1 MRTKIGT
8 RLLSLFLTAICVIG
22 LIPTSAFAAS
32 SENMP
37 SEITLKKSDY
47 FLDTDGSKTYN
58 SPSFDKPLYLHII
71 NMNVGGKTKVGF
83 CAEHGKQLG
92 NTLIGKKWGNPE
104 PVTNSFI
111 KMMIGYYYCMTD
123 AKYMTDAYKAKFGS
137 QLWTDQNMIRYHNA
151 WIQALCWRALGQG
164 AAIPSDA
171 EGQRVAIAKE
181 LMYIANAKN
190 GTSYSDIYTDKY
202 GTTTFYEKGCKVIDN
217 PDCWP
222 DVDVTL
228 YHYIGGNATSPDGKK
243 HYTNDNTQAIMVA
256 TPRGE
261 PTIDD
266 YQIVVKK
273 VDSSNPTKGLP
284 GATFSLTMV
293 GSDDPSF
300 PMTGV
305 TGQDGT
311 YTFKPLK
318 AGTYQ
323 VTETEAPEGYQIDN
337 PGPYTVT
344 LPMNGQKTVTVTA
357 TDTPITTSSGSIRKV
372 DKDIPTMGLAGATI
386 RITGIDNNFKYEGQT
401 VAGGALT
408 DVPWDTMPVG
418 SYIAEEIGAPEGYIL
433 PSPHEKKEFYWD
445 KKSDVTLVF
454 ENDSK
459 VKVQLLKKDESNNP
473 LPGCLFTVI
482 KNGQTLFSA
491 VTDAAGTIT
500 VPNVTEGTYW
510 FVEKDAP
517 EGYVVNSEP
526 VTAYVSAADIQ
537 GNKTVTVE
545 ATNHRKPGLEIVKI
559 DSVTKEPVANCTF
572 DIRSID
578 GTYHET
584 LTTDGAGR
592 IFLENMTPGSYEVK
606 ETAVPKG
613 YNLNPE
619 KQTVELTAGGT
630 FTLTFENVPK
640 TDFTLFKHDSNN
652 HPIAGVTFEISKKG
666 GQSLG
671 HFTTDGQGKLTVP
684 NLEPGIYVAVETD
697 CPDDYILDKTPHE
710 FQVNAGKTEVG
721 IDVVNL
727 KKPEITVKKVDSIVG
742 GGVEGAKFEIFYA
755 GTGGTGSPAGTY
767 ESLGTKYTDANGI
780 IHLDHLKE
788 GWYRFTEVEA
798 PEGYQLDE
806 PSTQEIYLKGD
817 DNAELTFKDTPLSAI
832 IVMKKDGVNG
842 KALPGATF
850 QLRYLDGTSG
860 TGGTVIGEKV
870 TDQNGVCSWTGLK
883 AGTYIVEEVKPAPG
897 YNIVEGP
904 KTVYISGKAQDVI
917 TVSFDNSPDGTLLI
931 KKVDAKNP
939 TKVLAGAKFRVQ
951 YTNGTLLGNDNGIFT
966 TDENGQITIAGL
978 EPEKTI
984 IVTEVEAPAGYIIDG
999 QAQTIDIKSGKVVSI
1014 TFKNAPKGELVIEKT
1029 DAATG
1034 KLLPGAEFIIRKSD
1048 GTEVGADGN
1057 IHNNLTIES
1066 GTLSSDSHFVTG
1078 GDGRI
1083 IIKGLTPGN
1092 YTITEVKAPD
1102 GYLIGKNASRT
1113 IQITAGDTQTITFAN
1128 PSTCSLLI
1136 KKVCS
1141 INTDKM
1147 LEGAVFDVRYA
1158 DGSVVGDSNGV
1169 YETGADGT
1177 ILITGLEANK
1187 AIIVTETK
1195 APNGFAI
1202 DTKPQTVTTI
1212 AGKVVQLTFAN
1223 APYGKLVIEKRDAET
1238 NNLLPGAEF
1247 RVTTA
1252 AGCEVGQNGV
1262 IGDTTLT
1269 SNGIFR
1275 TDADG
1280 KITIS
1285 NLRPGNYIITE
1296 IKAPDGYLIDDPTR
1310 NVTVTAGD
1318 TQTIVFKNHS
1328 TCSLL
1333 IKKVCTENPDKM
1345 LEGAV
1350 FDVRYADGTVVGD
1363 SNGVFTT
1370 GADGTILITGLEAN
1384 KAIVVTETKAPDGFA
1399 IDTTP
1404 QTITTQAGKVVQL
1417 TFANAPYGK
1426 IIIEKRDSKTNE
1438 LLPGAEFRVTTAA
1451 GCEVGQNGVIGDTNL
1466 TSNGIFTTGA
1476 DGKITITNVRPGS
1489 YVITEIKAPDGYLI
1503 DDPTRTITVTSG
1515 DTQTIVFKDTKPG
1528 GLIIEKRDSVTKE
1541 PLAGAT
1547 FKVTTS
1553 DGRFVAQDGGA
1564 TSTNGLYTTDAN
1576 GQIHIVDLD
1585 PDTYVV
1591 TEVTA
1596 PDGYLMDAPSQ
1607 TVKIEKND
1615 TQTLTFYDTPLGG
1628 LTIVK
1633 VDSES
1638 GKRLEGAKIEV
1649 AKLNGEIVG
1658 TYVTDKLGVIQ
1669 LPDLDD
1675 GWYQLTEI
1683 KAPKGYLLDSTPQ
1696 KVEVKK
1702 GETKTFEFE
1711 NTASASMLIHKIDSV
1726 TKKGIQGVKFVVY
1739 DSSMTPIGEY
1749 ESDDQG
1755 YVHLNKTLEDGKYYV
1770 REIVAAEGYI
1780 LDNKV
1785 KSFTVLAGDT
1795 AMIEWENTSELG
1807 QIQVIKTSEGYSSVN
1822 GLPAGTP
1829 LSGAIFAVYDKQN
1842 NVVDKF
1848 QTNENGIGSS
1858 KKLPLGIYTV
1868 KEVQAPANYGL
1879 NPTVFTADIEFAGQV
1894 VKLNVTD
1901 PVITAGVSIKKTGYA
1916 QTMNNN
1922 VMRWTVSGVRN
1933 DSTTSLQSFYWRDT
1947 LPTDAV
1953 RLTRLVTGTYSTTQT
1968 YKVTFTTNLNS
1979 QWRTA
1984 YDNLS
1989 TAKNYTLDMSSAAL
2003 GLASNE
2009 YVTQFMLSFGIVP
2022 AGFHQLTNAT
2032 VDAQTLYALTNGYK
2046 FTNKADVGGL
2056 LGGNWVQ
2063 SIARWTTSVY
2073 SHYVPAKPAAPKSPK
2088 LPRTGY

>member
-22 LIPTSAFAAS
+22 LIPTSAFAAPS
-32 SENMP
+32 GSMP
-37 SEITLKKSDY
+37 SEITLQKSDY

-58 SPSFDKPLYLHII
+58 SPSFGEPLYLHII
-71 NMNVGGKTKVGF
+71 NMNVGGETKVGF

-123 AKYMTDAYKAKFGS
+123 AKYQTDAYKEKWGGE
-137 QLWTDQNMIRYHNA
+137 LWTDQNLIRYHNA

-171 EGQRVAIAKE
+171 EGQKVAIAKE

-202 GTTTFYEKGCKVIDN
+202 GTTTFYQKGEKVLDN
-217 PDCWP
+217 TDCWP

-228 YHYIGGNATSPDGKK
+228 YRYIGGNATSPDGKK
-243 HYTNDNTQAIMVA
+243 HYTNDNTQAVMVA
-256 TPRGE
+256 TPKP
-261 PTIDD
+261 PTAED

-273 VDSSNPTKGLP
+273 VDSSNPTKGLA
-284 GATFSLTMV
+284 GAAFSLEMV
-293 GSDDPSF
+293 GSDDPMF

-311 YTFKPLK
+311 YTFKKLK

-323 VTETEAPEGYQIDN
+323 VTETKAPDGYQIDN

-344 LPMNGQKTVTVTA
+344 LPTNGQKTVTVTA
-357 TDTPITTSSGSIRKV
+357 LDTPITLASGSIRKV
-372 DKDIPTMGLAGATI
+372 DKDRPTMGLAGATI
-386 RITGIDNNFKYEGQT
+386 RITGIDNNFTYEGQT
-401 VAGGALT
+401 VEGGALT

-418 SYIAEEIGAPEGYIL
+418 SYVAEEIGAPEGYIL

-445 KKSDVTLVF
+445 KKNEVKLVF

-559 DSVTKEPVANCTF
+559 DSVTKKPVANCTF

-578 GTYHET
+578 GTYHEA

-710 FQVNAGKTEVG
+710 FQVNAGVTNVG

-798 PEGYQLDE
+798 PAGYQLDE

-850 QLRYLDGTSG
+850 QLRYLGGTSG
-860 TGGTVIGEKV
+860 TGGTAIGEKV

-931 KKVDAKNP
+931 KKVDAKHP

-978 EPEKTI
+978 EPKKTI
-984 IVTEVEAPAGYIIDG
+984 IVTEIEAPAGYIIDG

-1057 IHNNLTIES
+1057 IHNDLTIES

-1083 IIKGLTPGN
+1083 IIKGLTPGH

-1128 PSTCSLLI
+1128 P
-1136 KKVCS
+1136 
-1141 INTDKM
+1141 
-1147 LEGAVFDVRYA
+1147 
-1158 DGSVVGDSNGV
+1158 
-1169 YETGADGT
+1169 
-1177 ILITGLEANK
+1177 
-1187 AIIVTETK
+1187 
-1195 APNGFAI
+1195 
-1202 DTKPQTVTTI
+1202 
-1212 AGKVVQLTFAN
+1212 
-1223 APYGKLVIEKRDAET
+1223 
-1238 NNLLPGAEF
+1238 
-1247 RVTTA
+1247 
-1252 AGCEVGQNGV
+1252 
-1262 IGDTTLT
+1262 
-1269 SNGIFR
+1269 
-1275 TDADG
+1275 
-1280 KITIS
+1280 
-1285 NLRPGNYIITE
+1285 
-1296 IKAPDGYLIDDPTR
+1296 
-1310 NVTVTAGD
+1310 
-1318 TQTIVFKNHS
+1318 S

-1476 DGKITITNVRPGS
+1476 DGKITITNVRPGN
-1489 YVITEIKAPDGYLI
+1489 YIITEIKAPDGYLI

-1649 AKLNGEIVG
+1649 AKMNGEIVG

-1726 TKKGIQGVKFVVY
+1726 TRKGIQGVKFVVY

>member
-850 QLRYLDGTSG
+850 QLRYLGGTSG

-1136 KKVCS
+1136 KKVC
-1141 INTDKM
+1141 
-1147 LEGAVFDVRYA
+1147 
-1158 DGSVVGDSNGV
+1158 
-1169 YETGADGT
+1169 
-1177 ILITGLEANK
+1177 
-1187 AIIVTETK
+1187 
-1195 APNGFAI
+1195 
-1202 DTKPQTVTTI
+1202 
-1212 AGKVVQLTFAN
+1212 
-1223 APYGKLVIEKRDAET
+1223 
-1238 NNLLPGAEF
+1238 
-1247 RVTTA
+1247 
-1252 AGCEVGQNGV
+1252 
-1262 IGDTTLT
+1262 
-1269 SNGIFR
+1269 
-1275 TDADG
+1275 
-1280 KITIS
+1280 
-1285 NLRPGNYIITE
+1285 
-1296 IKAPDGYLIDDPTR
+1296 
-1310 NVTVTAGD
+1310 
-1318 TQTIVFKNHS
+1318 
-1328 TCSLL
+1328 
-1333 IKKVCTENPDKM
+1333 TENPDKM

-1451 GCEVGQNGVIGDTNL
+1451 GCEVGQNGVIGDTKL

-1489 YVITEIKAPDGYLI
+1489 YIITEIKAPDGYLI

-1922 VMRWTVSGVRN
+1922 IMRWTVSGVRN

-1953 RLTRLVTGTYSTTQT
+1953 RLTRLVTGTYSTMQT

-2063 SIARWTTSVY
+2063 SIARWTTSIY
-2073 SHYVPAKPAAPKSPK
+2073 SHYVPAKPAAPKSPT

>member
-1 MRTKIGT
+1 MRQKIGT

-22 LIPTSAFAAS
+22 LIPTSAFAAPS
-32 SENMP
+32 GSMP
-37 SEITLKKSDY
+37 SEITLQKSDY

-58 SPSFDKPLYLHII
+58 SPSFGEPLYLHII

-123 AKYMTDAYKAKFGS
+123 AKYQTDAYKEKWGGE
-137 QLWTDQNMIRYHNA
+137 LWTDQNLIRYHNA

-171 EGQRVAIAKE
+171 EGQKAAIAKE

-202 GTTTFYEKGCKVIDN
+202 GTTTFYQKGEKVLDN
-217 PDCWP
+217 TDCWP

-256 TPRGE
+256 TPSI
-261 PTIDD
+261 PTAES

-273 VDSSNPTKGLP
+273 VDSSNPTKGLS

-293 GSDDPSF
+293 GSTKTL
-300 PMTGV
+300 TGV

-311 YTFKPLK
+311 YTFKNLK

-337 PGPYTVT
+337 PGPYAVT
-344 LPMNGQKTVTVTA
+344 LPTNGQKTVTVTA
-357 TDTPITTSSGSIRKV
+357 TDTPITLASGSIRKV
-372 DKDIPTMGLAGATI
+372 DKDRPTMGLAGATI
-386 RITGIDNNFKYEGQT
+386 RITGIDNNFTYEGQT
-401 VAGGALT
+401 VEGGALT

-418 SYIAEEIGAPEGYIL
+418 SYVAEEIGAPEGYIL

-445 KKSDVTLVF
+445 KKNEVKLVF

-710 FQVNAGKTEVG
+710 FQVNAGVTNVG

-798 PEGYQLDE
+798 PAGYQLDE

-850 QLRYLDGTSG
+850 QLRYLGGTSG

-931 KKVDAKNP
+931 KKVDAKHP

-984 IVTEVEAPAGYIIDG
+984 IVTEIEAPAGYIIDG

-1057 IHNNLTIES
+1057 IHNDLTIES

-1128 PSTCSLLI
+1128 P
-1136 KKVCS
+1136 
-1141 INTDKM
+1141 
-1147 LEGAVFDVRYA
+1147 
-1158 DGSVVGDSNGV
+1158 
-1169 YETGADGT
+1169 
-1177 ILITGLEANK
+1177 
-1187 AIIVTETK
+1187 
-1195 APNGFAI
+1195 
-1202 DTKPQTVTTI
+1202 
-1212 AGKVVQLTFAN
+1212 
-1223 APYGKLVIEKRDAET
+1223 
-1238 NNLLPGAEF
+1238 
-1247 RVTTA
+1247 
-1252 AGCEVGQNGV
+1252 
-1262 IGDTTLT
+1262 
-1269 SNGIFR
+1269 
-1275 TDADG
+1275 
-1280 KITIS
+1280 
-1285 NLRPGNYIITE
+1285 
-1296 IKAPDGYLIDDPTR
+1296 
-1310 NVTVTAGD
+1310 
-1318 TQTIVFKNHS
+1318 S

-1476 DGKITITNVRPGS
+1476 DGKITITNVRPGN

-1649 AKLNGEIVG
+1649 AKMNGEIVG

-1726 TKKGIQGVKFVVY
+1726 TRKGIQGVKFVVY

-1922 VMRWTVSGVRN
+1922 IMRWTVSGVRN

-2063 SIARWTTSVY
+2063 SIARWTTSIY

>member
-1 MRTKIGT
+1 MRTRIGT

-32 SENMP
+32 SESMP

-71 NMNVGGKTKVGF
+71 NMNVGGETKVGF

-123 AKYMTDAYKAKFGS
+123 AKYQTDAYKEKWGGA
-137 QLWTDQNMIRYHNA
+137 LWTDQNMIRYHNA

-171 EGQRVAIAKE
+171 EGQKVAIAKE

-202 GTTTFYEKGCKVIDN
+202 GTTTFYQKGEKVLDN
-217 PDCWP
+217 TDCWP

-256 TPRGE
+256 TPKTPDTPIE
-261 PTIDD
+261 D

-273 VDSSNPTKGLP
+273 VDSTNPTKGLA
-284 GATFSLTMV
+284 GATFSLTKV
-293 GSDDPSF
+293 GSDDPKY
-300 PMTGV
+300 PLTGV

-311 YTFKPLK
+311 YTFRRLE

-337 PGPYTVT
+337 PGPYAVT
-344 LPMNGQKTVTVTA
+344 LPTNGQKTVTVTA
-357 TDTPITTSSGSIRKV
+357 TDTPITIASGSIRKV
-372 DKDIPTMGLAGATI
+372 DKDRPTMGLAGATI
-386 RITGIDNNFKYEGQT
+386 RITGIDNNFTYEGQT
-401 VAGGALT
+401 VEGGALT

-418 SYIAEEIGAPEGYIL
+418 SYVAEEIGAPEGYIL

-445 KKSDVTLVF
+445 KKNEVKLVF

-559 DSVTKEPVANCTF
+559 DSVTKKPVANCTF

-578 GTYHET
+578 GTYHEA

-710 FQVNAGKTEVG
+710 FHVNAGVTNVG

-798 PEGYQLDE
+798 PAGYQLDE

-850 QLRYLDGTSG
+850 QLRYLGGTSG

-984 IVTEVEAPAGYIIDG
+984 IVTEIEAPAGYIIDG

-1057 IHNNLTIES
+1057 IHNDLTIES

-1128 PSTCSLLI
+1128 P
-1136 KKVCS
+1136 
-1141 INTDKM
+1141 
-1147 LEGAVFDVRYA
+1147 
-1158 DGSVVGDSNGV
+1158 
-1169 YETGADGT
+1169 
-1177 ILITGLEANK
+1177 
-1187 AIIVTETK
+1187 
-1195 APNGFAI
+1195 
-1202 DTKPQTVTTI
+1202 
-1212 AGKVVQLTFAN
+1212 
-1223 APYGKLVIEKRDAET
+1223 
-1238 NNLLPGAEF
+1238 
-1247 RVTTA
+1247 
-1252 AGCEVGQNGV
+1252 
-1262 IGDTTLT
+1262 
-1269 SNGIFR
+1269 
-1275 TDADG
+1275 
-1280 KITIS
+1280 
-1285 NLRPGNYIITE
+1285 
-1296 IKAPDGYLIDDPTR
+1296 
-1310 NVTVTAGD
+1310 
-1318 TQTIVFKNHS
+1318 S

-1476 DGKITITNVRPGS
+1476 DGKITITNVRPGN
-1489 YVITEIKAPDGYLI
+1489 YIITEIKAPDGYLI

-1528 GLIIEKRDSVTKE
+1528 GLIIEKRDSVTKV

-1922 VMRWTVSGVRN
+1922 IMRWTVSGVRN

-2063 SIARWTTSVY
+2063 SIARWTTSIY
-2073 SHYVPAKPAAPKSPK
+2073 SHYVPAKPAAPKSPT

>member
-151 WIQALCWRALGQG
+151 WIQALCWRTLGQG

-850 QLRYLDGTSG
+850 QLRYLGGTSG

-1238 NNLLPGAEF
+1238 NN
-1247 RVTTA
+1247 
-1252 AGCEVGQNGV
+1252 
-1262 IGDTTLT
+1262 
-1269 SNGIFR
+1269 
-1275 TDADG
+1275 
-1280 KITIS
+1280 
-1285 NLRPGNYIITE
+1285 
-1296 IKAPDGYLIDDPTR
+1296 
-1310 NVTVTAGD
+1310 
-1318 TQTIVFKNHS
+1318 
-1328 TCSLL
+1328 
-1333 IKKVCTENPDKM
+1333 
-1345 LEGAV
+1345 
-1350 FDVRYADGTVVGD
+1350 
-1363 SNGVFTT
+1363 
-1370 GADGTILITGLEAN
+1370 
-1384 KAIVVTETKAPDGFA
+1384 
-1399 IDTTP
+1399 
-1404 QTITTQAGKVVQL
+1404 
-1417 TFANAPYGK
+1417 
-1426 IIIEKRDSKTNE
+1426 

-1922 VMRWTVSGVRN
+1922 IMRWTVSGVRN

-2063 SIARWTTSVY
+2063 SIARWTTSIY
-2073 SHYVPAKPAAPKSPK
+2073 SHYVPAKPAAPKSPT

>member
-1 MRTKIGT
+1 MRQKIGT

-22 LIPTSAFAAS
+22 LIPTSAFAAPS
-32 SENMP
+32 GSMP
-37 SEITLKKSDY
+37 SEITLQKSDY

-58 SPSFDKPLYLHII
+58 SPSFGEPLYLHII
-71 NMNVGGKTKVGF
+71 NMNVGGKTNVGF

-123 AKYMTDAYKAKFGS
+123 AKYQTDAYKEKWGGE
-137 QLWTDQNMIRYHNA
+137 LWTDQNLIRYHNA

-171 EGQRVAIAKE
+171 EGQKVAIAKE

-202 GTTTFYEKGCKVIDN
+202 GTTTFYQKGEKVLDN
-217 PDCWP
+217 TDCWP

-256 TPRGE
+256 TPSI
-261 PTIDD
+261 PTLEN
-266 YQIVVKK
+266 YQITVKK
-273 VDSSNPTKGLP
+273 VDSSNPTKGLA
-284 GATFSLTMV
+284 GAEFSLEMV
-293 GSDDPSF
+293 GSDDPKF

-305 TGQDGT
+305 TEQGGT
-311 YTFKPLK
+311 LTFKDLK

-323 VTETEAPEGYQIDN
+323 VTETKAPEDYQIDN
-337 PGPYTVT
+337 PGPYAVT
-344 LPMNGQKTVTVTA
+344 LPTNGQKTVTVTA
-357 TDTPITTSSGSIRKV
+357 TDTPITIASGSIRKV
-372 DKDIPTMGLAGATI
+372 DKDRPTMGLAGATI
-386 RITGIDNNFKYEGQT
+386 RITGIDNNFTYEGQT
-401 VAGGALT
+401 VEGGALT

-418 SYIAEEIGAPEGYIL
+418 SYVAEEIGAPEGYIL

-445 KKSDVTLVF
+445 KKNEVKLVF

-798 PEGYQLDE
+798 PAGYQLDE

-850 QLRYLDGTSG
+850 QLRYLGGTSG
-860 TGGTVIGEKV
+860 TGGTAIGEKV

-978 EPEKTI
+978 EPKKTI
-984 IVTEVEAPAGYIIDG
+984 IVTEIEAPAGYIIDG

-1057 IHNNLTIES
+1057 IHNDLTIES

-1128 PSTCSLLI
+1128 P
-1136 KKVCS
+1136 
-1141 INTDKM
+1141 
-1147 LEGAVFDVRYA
+1147 
-1158 DGSVVGDSNGV
+1158 
-1169 YETGADGT
+1169 
-1177 ILITGLEANK
+1177 
-1187 AIIVTETK
+1187 
-1195 APNGFAI
+1195 
-1202 DTKPQTVTTI
+1202 
-1212 AGKVVQLTFAN
+1212 
-1223 APYGKLVIEKRDAET
+1223 
-1238 NNLLPGAEF
+1238 
-1247 RVTTA
+1247 
-1252 AGCEVGQNGV
+1252 
-1262 IGDTTLT
+1262 
-1269 SNGIFR
+1269 
-1275 TDADG
+1275 
-1280 KITIS
+1280 
-1285 NLRPGNYIITE
+1285 
-1296 IKAPDGYLIDDPTR
+1296 
-1310 NVTVTAGD
+1310 
-1318 TQTIVFKNHS
+1318 S

-1451 GCEVGQNGVIGDTNL
+1451 GCEVGQNGVIGDTKL

-1489 YVITEIKAPDGYLI
+1489 YIITEIKAPDGYLI

-1922 VMRWTVSGVRN
+1922 IMRWTVSGVRN

-1953 RLTRLVTGTYSTTQT
+1953 RLTRLVTGTYSTMQT

-2063 SIARWTTSVY
+2063 SIARWTTSIY
-2073 SHYVPAKPAAPKSPK
+2073 SHYVPAKPAAPKSPT

>member
-1 MRTKIGT
+1 
-8 RLLSLFLTAICVIG
+8 
-22 LIPTSAFAAS
+22 
-32 SENMP
+32 MP

-71 NMNVGGKTKVGF
+71 NMNVGGETKVGF

-123 AKYMTDAYKAKFGS
+123 AKYQTDAYKEKWGGA
-137 QLWTDQNMIRYHNA
+137 LWTDQNMIRYHNA

-171 EGQRVAIAKE
+171 EGQKVAIAKE

-202 GTTTFYEKGCKVIDN
+202 GTTTFYQKGEKVLDN
-217 PDCWP
+217 TDCWP

-256 TPRGE
+256 TPKE
-261 PTIDD
+261 PTSEK

-273 VDSSNPTKGLP
+273 VDSSNPTKGLA
-284 GATFSLTMV
+284 GAEFSLEMV
-293 GSDDPSF
+293 GSDDPKF

-305 TGQDGT
+305 TGQNGT
-311 YTFKPLK
+311 LTFTNLK

-323 VTETEAPEGYQIDN
+323 VTETKAPEDYQIDN

-344 LPMNGQKTVTVTA
+344 LPTNGQKTVTVTA
-357 TDTPITTSSGSIRKV
+357 TDTPITIASGSIRKV
-372 DKDIPTMGLAGATI
+372 DKDRPTMGLAGATI

-418 SYIAEEIGAPEGYIL
+418 SYVAEEIGAPEGYIL

-445 KKSDVTLVF
+445 KKNEVKLVF

-710 FQVNAGKTEVG
+710 FQVNAGVTNVG

-850 QLRYLDGTSG
+850 QLRYLGGTSG

-931 KKVDAKNP
+931 KKVDAKHP

-984 IVTEVEAPAGYIIDG
+984 IVTEIEAPAGYIIDG

-1057 IHNNLTIES
+1057 IHNDLTIES

-1128 PSTCSLLI
+1128 P
-1136 KKVCS
+1136 
-1141 INTDKM
+1141 
-1147 LEGAVFDVRYA
+1147 
-1158 DGSVVGDSNGV
+1158 
-1169 YETGADGT
+1169 
-1177 ILITGLEANK
+1177 
-1187 AIIVTETK
+1187 
-1195 APNGFAI
+1195 
-1202 DTKPQTVTTI
+1202 
-1212 AGKVVQLTFAN
+1212 
-1223 APYGKLVIEKRDAET
+1223 
-1238 NNLLPGAEF
+1238 
-1247 RVTTA
+1247 
-1252 AGCEVGQNGV
+1252 
-1262 IGDTTLT
+1262 
-1269 SNGIFR
+1269 
-1275 TDADG
+1275 
-1280 KITIS
+1280 
-1285 NLRPGNYIITE
+1285 
-1296 IKAPDGYLIDDPTR
+1296 
-1310 NVTVTAGD
+1310 
-1318 TQTIVFKNHS
+1318 S

-1489 YVITEIKAPDGYLI
+1489 YIITEIKAPDGYLI

-1649 AKLNGEIVG
+1649 AKMNGEIVG

-1726 TKKGIQGVKFVVY
+1726 TRKGIQGVKFVVY

>member
-788 GWYRFTEVEA
+788 GWFRFTEVEA

-850 QLRYLDGTSG
+850 QLRYLGGTSG

-1195 APNGFAI
+1195 APN
-1202 DTKPQTVTTI
+1202 
-1212 AGKVVQLTFAN
+1212 
-1223 APYGKLVIEKRDAET
+1223 
-1238 NNLLPGAEF
+1238 
-1247 RVTTA
+1247 
-1252 AGCEVGQNGV
+1252 
-1262 IGDTTLT
+1262 
-1269 SNGIFR
+1269 
-1275 TDADG
+1275 
-1280 KITIS
+1280 
-1285 NLRPGNYIITE
+1285 
-1296 IKAPDGYLIDDPTR
+1296 
-1310 NVTVTAGD
+1310 
-1318 TQTIVFKNHS
+1318 
-1328 TCSLL
+1328 
-1333 IKKVCTENPDKM
+1333 
-1345 LEGAV
+1345 
-1350 FDVRYADGTVVGD
+1350 
-1363 SNGVFTT
+1363 
-1370 GADGTILITGLEAN
+1370 
-1384 KAIVVTETKAPDGFA
+1384 GFA

-1922 VMRWTVSGVRN
+1922 IMRWTVSGVRN

-2063 SIARWTTSVY
+2063 SIARWTTSIY

>member
-1 MRTKIGT
+1 MRQKIGT

-22 LIPTSAFAAS
+22 LIPTSAFAAPS
-32 SENMP
+32 GSMP
-37 SEITLKKSDY
+37 SEITLQKSDY

-58 SPSFDKPLYLHII
+58 SPSFGEPLYLHII

-83 CAEHGKQLG
+83 CAEHVKQLG

-123 AKYMTDAYKAKFGS
+123 AKYQTDAYKEKWGGE
-137 QLWTDQNMIRYHNA
+137 LWTDQNLIRYHNA

-171 EGQRVAIAKE
+171 EGQKAAIAKE

-202 GTTTFYEKGCKVIDN
+202 GTTTFYQKGEKVLDN
-217 PDCWP
+217 TDCWP

-256 TPRGE
+256 TPSI
-261 PTIDD
+261 PTAES

-273 VDSSNPTKGLP
+273 VDSSNPTKGLS

-293 GSDDPSF
+293 GSTKTL
-300 PMTGV
+300 TGV

-311 YTFKPLK
+311 YTFKNLK

-337 PGPYTVT
+337 PGPYAVT
-344 LPMNGQKTVTVTA
+344 LPTNGQKTVTVTA
-357 TDTPITTSSGSIRKV
+357 TDTPITLASGSIRKV
-372 DKDIPTMGLAGATI
+372 DKDRPTMGLAGATI
-386 RITGIDNNFKYEGQT
+386 RITGIDNNFTYEGQT
-401 VAGGALT
+401 VEGGALT

-418 SYIAEEIGAPEGYIL
+418 SYVAEEIGAPEGYIL

-445 KKSDVTLVF
+445 KKNEVKLVF

-517 EGYVVNSEP
+517 EGYLVNSEP

-710 FQVNAGKTEVG
+710 FQVNAGVTNVG

-798 PEGYQLDE
+798 PAGYQLDE

-850 QLRYLDGTSG
+850 QLRYLGGTSG

-931 KKVDAKNP
+931 KKVDAKHP

-978 EPEKTI
+978 EPKKTI
-984 IVTEVEAPAGYIIDG
+984 IVTEIEAPAGYIIDG

-1057 IHNNLTIES
+1057 IHNDLTIES

-1083 IIKGLTPGN
+1083 IIKGLTPGH

-1128 PSTCSLLI
+1128 P
-1136 KKVCS
+1136 
-1141 INTDKM
+1141 
-1147 LEGAVFDVRYA
+1147 
-1158 DGSVVGDSNGV
+1158 
-1169 YETGADGT
+1169 
-1177 ILITGLEANK
+1177 
-1187 AIIVTETK
+1187 
-1195 APNGFAI
+1195 
-1202 DTKPQTVTTI
+1202 
-1212 AGKVVQLTFAN
+1212 
-1223 APYGKLVIEKRDAET
+1223 
-1238 NNLLPGAEF
+1238 
-1247 RVTTA
+1247 
-1252 AGCEVGQNGV
+1252 
-1262 IGDTTLT
+1262 
-1269 SNGIFR
+1269 
-1275 TDADG
+1275 
-1280 KITIS
+1280 
-1285 NLRPGNYIITE
+1285 
-1296 IKAPDGYLIDDPTR
+1296 
-1310 NVTVTAGD
+1310 
-1318 TQTIVFKNHS
+1318 S

-1476 DGKITITNVRPGS
+1476 DGKITITNVRPGN

-1649 AKLNGEIVG
+1649 AKMNGEIVG

-1726 TKKGIQGVKFVVY
+1726 TRKGIQGVKFVVY

>member
-22 LIPTSAFAAS
+22 LIPTSAFAAPS
-32 SENMP
+32 GSMP
-37 SEITLKKSDY
+37 SEITLQKSDY

-58 SPSFDKPLYLHII
+58 SPSFGEPLYLHII
-71 NMNVGGKTKVGF
+71 NMNVGGKTQVGF

-123 AKYMTDAYKAKFGS
+123 AKYQTDAYKEKWGGE
-137 QLWTDQNMIRYHNA
+137 LWTDQNLIRYHNA

-171 EGQRVAIAKE
+171 EGQKVAIAKE

-202 GTTTFYEKGCKVIDN
+202 GTTTFYQKGEKVLDN
-217 PDCWP
+217 TDCWP

-228 YHYIGGNATSPDGKK
+228 YRYIGGNATSPDGKK
-243 HYTNDNTQAIMVA
+243 HYTNDNTQAVMVA
-256 TPRGE
+256 TPKKE
-261 PTIDD
+261 PTGDTYRI
-266 YQIVVKK
+266 IVKK
-273 VDSSNPTKGLP
+273 VDSTKGLA
-284 GATFSLTMV
+284 GATFSLEMV
-293 GSDDPSF
+293 GSDGPSF
-300 PMTGV
+300 PKTGV

-311 YTFKPLK
+311 YIFDRLE
-318 AGTYQ
+318 AGTYK

-337 PGPYTVT
+337 PGPYAVT
-344 LPMNGQKTVTVTA
+344 LPTNGQNTVTVTA
-357 TDTPITTSSGSIRKV
+357 LDTPITLASGSIRKV
-372 DKDIPTMGLAGATI
+372 DKDRPTMGLAGATI
-386 RITGIDNNFKYEGQT
+386 RITGIDNNFTYEGQT
-401 VAGGALT
+401 VEGGALT

-418 SYIAEEIGAPEGYIL
+418 SYVAEEIGAPEGYIL

-445 KKSDVTLVF
+445 KKNEVKLVF

-578 GTYHET
+578 GTYHEA

-710 FQVNAGKTEVG
+710 FQVNAGVTNVG

-742 GGVEGAKFEIFYA
+742 GGVVGAKFEIFYA

-798 PEGYQLDE
+798 PAGYQLDE

-850 QLRYLDGTSG
+850 QLRYLGGTSG
-860 TGGTVIGEKV
+860 TGGTAIGEKV

-931 KKVDAKNP
+931 KKVDAKHP

-984 IVTEVEAPAGYIIDG
+984 IVTEIEAPAGYIIDG

-1034 KLLPGAEFIIRKSD
+1034 KLLSGAEFIIRKSD

-1057 IHNNLTIES
+1057 IHNDLTIES

-1128 PSTCSLLI
+1128 P
-1136 KKVCS
+1136 
-1141 INTDKM
+1141 
-1147 LEGAVFDVRYA
+1147 
-1158 DGSVVGDSNGV
+1158 
-1169 YETGADGT
+1169 
-1177 ILITGLEANK
+1177 
-1187 AIIVTETK
+1187 
-1195 APNGFAI
+1195 
-1202 DTKPQTVTTI
+1202 
-1212 AGKVVQLTFAN
+1212 
-1223 APYGKLVIEKRDAET
+1223 
-1238 NNLLPGAEF
+1238 
-1247 RVTTA
+1247 
-1252 AGCEVGQNGV
+1252 
-1262 IGDTTLT
+1262 
-1269 SNGIFR
+1269 
-1275 TDADG
+1275 
-1280 KITIS
+1280 
-1285 NLRPGNYIITE
+1285 
-1296 IKAPDGYLIDDPTR
+1296 
-1310 NVTVTAGD
+1310 
-1318 TQTIVFKNHS
+1318 S

-1476 DGKITITNVRPGS
+1476 DGKITITNVRPGN

-1649 AKLNGEIVG
+1649 AKMNGEIVG

-1726 TKKGIQGVKFVVY
+1726 TRKGIQGVKFVVY

>member
-32 SENMP
+32 SESMP

-71 NMNVGGKTKVGF
+71 NMNVGGETKVGF

-123 AKYMTDAYKAKFGS
+123 AKYQTDAYKEKWGGE
-137 QLWTDQNMIRYHNA
+137 LWTDQNLIRYHNA

-171 EGQRVAIAKE
+171 EGQKVAIAKE

-202 GTTTFYEKGCKVIDN
+202 GTTTFYQKGEKVLDN
-217 PDCWP
+217 TDCWP

-228 YHYIGGNATSPDGKK
+228 YHYIGGDVTSPDGKK

-256 TPRGE
+256 TPKKSDI
-261 PTIDD
+261 PSDK

-273 VDSSNPTKGLP
+273 VDSSNPTKGLV
-284 GATFSLTMV
+284 GATFSLEMV
-293 GSDDPSF
+293 GSDDPKF

-311 YTFKPLK
+311 YTFKNLK

-337 PGPYTVT
+337 PGPYAVT
-344 LPMNGQKTVTVTA
+344 LPTNGQKTVTVTA
-357 TDTPITTSSGSIRKV
+357 LDTPITLASGSIRKV
-372 DKDIPTMGLAGATI
+372 DKDRPTMGLAGATI
-386 RITGIDNNFKYEGQT
+386 RITGIDNNFTYEGQT
-401 VAGGALT
+401 VEGGALT

-418 SYIAEEIGAPEGYIL
+418 SYVAEEIGAPEGYIL

-445 KKSDVTLVF
+445 KKNEVKLVF

-710 FQVNAGKTEVG
+710 FQVNAGVTNVG

-798 PEGYQLDE
+798 PAGYQLDE

-850 QLRYLDGTSG
+850 QLRYLGGTSG

-870 TDQNGVCSWTGLK
+870 TDQNGVCSWTSLK

-931 KKVDAKNP
+931 KKVDAKHP

-984 IVTEVEAPAGYIIDG
+984 IVTEIEAPAGYIIDG

-1057 IHNNLTIES
+1057 IHNDLTIES

-1128 PSTCSLLI
+1128 P
-1136 KKVCS
+1136 
-1141 INTDKM
+1141 
-1147 LEGAVFDVRYA
+1147 
-1158 DGSVVGDSNGV
+1158 
-1169 YETGADGT
+1169 
-1177 ILITGLEANK
+1177 
-1187 AIIVTETK
+1187 
-1195 APNGFAI
+1195 
-1202 DTKPQTVTTI
+1202 
-1212 AGKVVQLTFAN
+1212 
-1223 APYGKLVIEKRDAET
+1223 
-1238 NNLLPGAEF
+1238 
-1247 RVTTA
+1247 
-1252 AGCEVGQNGV
+1252 
-1262 IGDTTLT
+1262 
-1269 SNGIFR
+1269 
-1275 TDADG
+1275 
-1280 KITIS
+1280 
-1285 NLRPGNYIITE
+1285 
-1296 IKAPDGYLIDDPTR
+1296 
-1310 NVTVTAGD
+1310 
-1318 TQTIVFKNHS
+1318 S

-1489 YVITEIKAPDGYLI
+1489 YIITEIKAPDGYLI

-1922 VMRWTVSGVRN
+1922 IMRWTVSGVRN

-2063 SIARWTTSVY
+2063 SIARWTTSIY

>member
-22 LIPTSAFAAS
+22 LIPTSAFAAPS
-32 SENMP
+32 GSMP
-37 SEITLKKSDY
+37 SEITLQKSDY
-47 FLDTDGSKTYN
+47 FLDTAGSKTYN
-58 SPSFDKPLYLHII
+58 SPSFGEPLYLHII

-123 AKYMTDAYKAKFGS
+123 AKYQTDAYKEKWGGE
-137 QLWTDQNMIRYHNA
+137 LWTDQNLIRYHNA

-171 EGQRVAIAKE
+171 EGQKVAIAKE

-202 GTTTFYEKGCKVIDN
+202 GTTTFYQKGEKVLDN
-217 PDCWP
+217 TDCWP

-243 HYTNDNTQAIMVA
+243 HYTNENTQAIMVA
-256 TPRGE
+256 TPKE
-261 PTIDD
+261 PTSEE

-273 VDSSNPTKGLP
+273 VDSSNPTKGLA
-284 GATFSLTMV
+284 GAEFSLEMV
-293 GSDDPSF
+293 GSDDPKF

-305 TGQDGT
+305 TGQNGT
-311 YTFKPLK
+311 YTFRGLK

-323 VTETEAPEGYQIDN
+323 VTETKAPEDYQIDN

-344 LPMNGQKTVTVTA
+344 LPTNGQKTVTVTA
-357 TDTPITTSSGSIRKV
+357 LDTPITLASGSIRKV
-372 DKDIPTMGLAGATI
+372 DKDRPTMGLAGATI
-386 RITGIDNNFKYEGQT
+386 RITGIDNNFTYEGQT
-401 VAGGALT
+401 VEGGALT

-418 SYIAEEIGAPEGYIL
+418 SYVAEEIGAPEGYIL

-445 KKSDVTLVF
+445 KKNEVKLVF

-710 FQVNAGKTEVG
+710 FQVNAGVTNVG

-798 PEGYQLDE
+798 PAGYQLDE

-817 DNAELTFKDTPLSAI
+817 DNATLTFKDTPLSAI

-850 QLRYLDGTSG
+850 QLRYLGGTSG

-870 TDQNGVCSWTGLK
+870 TDQNGVCSWTSLK

-931 KKVDAKNP
+931 KKVDAKHP

-984 IVTEVEAPAGYIIDG
+984 IVTEIEAPAGYIIDG

-1034 KLLPGAEFIIRKSD
+1034 KLLSGAEFIIRKSD

-1057 IHNNLTIES
+1057 IHNDLTIES

-1128 PSTCSLLI
+1128 P
-1136 KKVCS
+1136 
-1141 INTDKM
+1141 
-1147 LEGAVFDVRYA
+1147 
-1158 DGSVVGDSNGV
+1158 
-1169 YETGADGT
+1169 
-1177 ILITGLEANK
+1177 
-1187 AIIVTETK
+1187 
-1195 APNGFAI
+1195 
-1202 DTKPQTVTTI
+1202 
-1212 AGKVVQLTFAN
+1212 
-1223 APYGKLVIEKRDAET
+1223 
-1238 NNLLPGAEF
+1238 
-1247 RVTTA
+1247 
-1252 AGCEVGQNGV
+1252 
-1262 IGDTTLT
+1262 
-1269 SNGIFR
+1269 
-1275 TDADG
+1275 
-1280 KITIS
+1280 
-1285 NLRPGNYIITE
+1285 
-1296 IKAPDGYLIDDPTR
+1296 
-1310 NVTVTAGD
+1310 
-1318 TQTIVFKNHS
+1318 S

-1476 DGKITITNVRPGS
+1476 DGKITITNVRPGN
-1489 YVITEIKAPDGYLI
+1489 YIITEIKAPDGYLI

-1649 AKLNGEIVG
+1649 AKMNGEIVG

-1726 TKKGIQGVKFVVY
+1726 TRKGIQGVKFVVY

-2073 SHYVPAKPAAPKSPK
+2073 SHYVPAKPATPKSPK

>member
-22 LIPTSAFAAS
+22 LIPTSAFAAPS
-32 SENMP
+32 GSMP
-37 SEITLKKSDY
+37 SEITLQKSDY
-47 FLDTDGSKTYN
+47 FLDTDGSKTYT
-58 SPSFDKPLYLHII
+58 SPSFGEPLYLHII
-71 NMNVGGKTKVGF
+71 NMNVGGETKVGF

-92 NTLIGKKWGNPE
+92 NTLIGKKWANPE

-123 AKYMTDAYKAKFGS
+123 AKYQPDAYKEKWGGE
-137 QLWTDQNMIRYHNA
+137 LWTDQNLIRYHNA

-171 EGQRVAIAKE
+171 EGQKVAIAKE

-202 GTTTFYEKGCKVIDN
+202 GTTTFYQKGEKVLDN
-217 PDCWP
+217 TDCWP

-256 TPRGE
+256 TPKP
-261 PTIDD
+261 PTAEK

-273 VDSSNPTKGLP
+273 VDSGNPTKGLA
-284 GATFSLTMV
+284 GAEFSLEMV
-293 GSDDPSF
+293 GSTDPKY
-300 PMTGV
+300 PLTGV

-311 YTFKPLK
+311 YTFKSLK

-323 VTETEAPEGYQIDN
+323 VTETKAPDGYQIDN

-344 LPMNGQKTVTVTA
+344 LPTNGQKTVTVTA
-357 TDTPITTSSGSIRKV
+357 LDTPITLASGSIRKV
-372 DKDIPTMGLAGATI
+372 DKDRPTMGLAGATI
-386 RITGIDNNFKYEGQT
+386 RITGIDNNFTYEGQT
-401 VAGGALT
+401 VEGGALT

-418 SYIAEEIGAPEGYIL
+418 SYVAEEIGAPEGYIL

-445 KKSDVTLVF
+445 KKNEVKLVF

-559 DSVTKEPVANCTF
+559 DSVTKKPVANCTF

-630 FTLTFENVPK
+630 FTRTFENVPK

-710 FQVNAGKTEVG
+710 FQVNAGVTNVG

-798 PEGYQLDE
+798 PAGYQLDE

-850 QLRYLDGTSG
+850 QLRYLGGTSG

-984 IVTEVEAPAGYIIDG
+984 IVTEIEAPAGYIIDG

-1057 IHNNLTIES
+1057 IHNDLTIES

-1128 PSTCSLLI
+1128 P
-1136 KKVCS
+1136 
-1141 INTDKM
+1141 
-1147 LEGAVFDVRYA
+1147 
-1158 DGSVVGDSNGV
+1158 
-1169 YETGADGT
+1169 
-1177 ILITGLEANK
+1177 
-1187 AIIVTETK
+1187 
-1195 APNGFAI
+1195 
-1202 DTKPQTVTTI
+1202 
-1212 AGKVVQLTFAN
+1212 
-1223 APYGKLVIEKRDAET
+1223 
-1238 NNLLPGAEF
+1238 
-1247 RVTTA
+1247 
-1252 AGCEVGQNGV
+1252 
-1262 IGDTTLT
+1262 
-1269 SNGIFR
+1269 
-1275 TDADG
+1275 
-1280 KITIS
+1280 
-1285 NLRPGNYIITE
+1285 
-1296 IKAPDGYLIDDPTR
+1296 
-1310 NVTVTAGD
+1310 
-1318 TQTIVFKNHS
+1318 S

-1476 DGKITITNVRPGS
+1476 DGKITITNVRPGN
-1489 YVITEIKAPDGYLI
+1489 YIITEIKAPDGYLI

-1649 AKLNGEIVG
+1649 AKMNGEIVG

-1726 TKKGIQGVKFVVY
+1726 TRKGIQGVKFVVY

-1879 NPTVFTADIEFAGQV
+1879 NPTVFTADIAFAGQV

-1922 VMRWTVSGVRN
+1922 IMRWTVSGVRN

>member
-32 SENMP
+32 SESMP

-71 NMNVGGKTKVGF
+71 NMNVGGETKVGF

-123 AKYMTDAYKAKFGS
+123 AKYQTDAYKEKWGGA
-137 QLWTDQNMIRYHNA
+137 LWTDQNMIRYHNA

-171 EGQRVAIAKE
+171 EGQKVAIAKE

-202 GTTTFYEKGCKVIDN
+202 GTTTFYQKGEKVLDN
-217 PDCWP
+217 TDCWP

-256 TPRGE
+256 TPKE
-261 PTIDD
+261 PTSEK

-273 VDSSNPTKGLP
+273 VDSSNPTKGLA
-284 GATFSLTMV
+284 GAEFSLEMV
-293 GSDDPSF
+293 GSDDPKF

-305 TGQDGT
+305 TGQNGT
-311 YTFKPLK
+311 LTFTNLK

-323 VTETEAPEGYQIDN
+323 VTETKAPEDYQIDN

-344 LPMNGQKTVTVTA
+344 LPTNGQKTVTVTA
-357 TDTPITTSSGSIRKV
+357 TDTPITIASGSIRKV
-372 DKDIPTMGLAGATI
+372 DKDRPTMGLAGATI

-418 SYIAEEIGAPEGYIL
+418 SYVAEEIGAPEGYIL

-445 KKSDVTLVF
+445 KKNEVKLVF

-578 GTYHET
+578 GTYHEA

-710 FQVNAGKTEVG
+710 FQVNAGVTNVG

-798 PEGYQLDE
+798 PAGYQLDE

-850 QLRYLDGTSG
+850 QLRYLGGTSG
-860 TGGTVIGEKV
+860 TGGTAIGEKV

-931 KKVDAKNP
+931 KKVDAKHP

-978 EPEKTI
+978 EPKKTI
-984 IVTEVEAPAGYIIDG
+984 IVTEIEAPAGYIIDG

-1057 IHNNLTIES
+1057 IHNDLTIES

-1083 IIKGLTPGN
+1083 IIKGLTPGH

-1128 PSTCSLLI
+1128 P
-1136 KKVCS
+1136 
-1141 INTDKM
+1141 
-1147 LEGAVFDVRYA
+1147 
-1158 DGSVVGDSNGV
+1158 
-1169 YETGADGT
+1169 
-1177 ILITGLEANK
+1177 
-1187 AIIVTETK
+1187 
-1195 APNGFAI
+1195 
-1202 DTKPQTVTTI
+1202 
-1212 AGKVVQLTFAN
+1212 
-1223 APYGKLVIEKRDAET
+1223 
-1238 NNLLPGAEF
+1238 
-1247 RVTTA
+1247 
-1252 AGCEVGQNGV
+1252 
-1262 IGDTTLT
+1262 
-1269 SNGIFR
+1269 
-1275 TDADG
+1275 
-1280 KITIS
+1280 
-1285 NLRPGNYIITE
+1285 
-1296 IKAPDGYLIDDPTR
+1296 
-1310 NVTVTAGD
+1310 
-1318 TQTIVFKNHS
+1318 S

-1476 DGKITITNVRPGS
+1476 DGKITITNVRPGN
-1489 YVITEIKAPDGYLI
+1489 YIITEIKAPDGYLI

-1649 AKLNGEIVG
+1649 AKMNGEIVG

-1726 TKKGIQGVKFVVY
+1726 TRKGIQGVKFVVY

>member
-1 MRTKIGT
+1 MRQKIGT

-22 LIPTSAFAAS
+22 LIPTSAFAAPS
-32 SENMP
+32 GSMP
-37 SEITLKKSDY
+37 SEITLQKSDY

-58 SPSFDKPLYLHII
+58 SPSFGEPLYLHII
-71 NMNVGGKTKVGF
+71 NMNVGGKTKIGF

-123 AKYMTDAYKAKFGS
+123 AKYQTDAYKEKWGGE
-137 QLWTDQNMIRYHNA
+137 LWTDQNLIRYHNA

-171 EGQRVAIAKE
+171 EGQKVAIAKE

-202 GTTTFYEKGCKVIDN
+202 GTTTFYQKGEKVLDN
-217 PDCWP
+217 TDCWP

-256 TPRGE
+256 TPSI
-261 PTIDD
+261 PTAES

-273 VDSSNPTKGLP
+273 VDSSNPTKGLS

-293 GSDDPSF
+293 GSTKTL
-300 PMTGV
+300 TGV

-311 YTFKPLK
+311 YTFKNLK

-323 VTETEAPEGYQIDN
+323 VTETKAPDGYQIDN

-344 LPMNGQKTVTVTA
+344 LPTNGQKTVTVTA
-357 TDTPITTSSGSIRKV
+357 LDTPITLASGSIRKV
-372 DKDIPTMGLAGATI
+372 DKDRPTMGLAGATI
-386 RITGIDNNFKYEGQT
+386 RITGIDNNFTYEGQT
-401 VAGGALT
+401 VEGGALT

-418 SYIAEEIGAPEGYIL
+418 SYVAEEIGAPEGYIL

-445 KKSDVTLVF
+445 KKNEVKLVF

-584 LTTDGAGR
+584 LTTDGTGR

-606 ETAVPKG
+606 ETAVPQG

-684 NLEPGIYVAVETD
+684 NLDPGIYVAVETD

-710 FQVNAGKTEVG
+710 FQVNAGVTNVG

-798 PEGYQLDE
+798 PAGYQLDE

-850 QLRYLDGTSG
+850 QLRYLGGTSG
-860 TGGTVIGEKV
+860 TGGTAIGEKV

-978 EPEKTI
+978 EPKKTI
-984 IVTEVEAPAGYIIDG
+984 IVTEIEAPAGYIIDG

-1057 IHNNLTIES
+1057 IHNDLTIES

-1128 PSTCSLLI
+1128 P
-1136 KKVCS
+1136 
-1141 INTDKM
+1141 
-1147 LEGAVFDVRYA
+1147 
-1158 DGSVVGDSNGV
+1158 
-1169 YETGADGT
+1169 
-1177 ILITGLEANK
+1177 
-1187 AIIVTETK
+1187 
-1195 APNGFAI
+1195 
-1202 DTKPQTVTTI
+1202 
-1212 AGKVVQLTFAN
+1212 
-1223 APYGKLVIEKRDAET
+1223 
-1238 NNLLPGAEF
+1238 
-1247 RVTTA
+1247 
-1252 AGCEVGQNGV
+1252 
-1262 IGDTTLT
+1262 
-1269 SNGIFR
+1269 
-1275 TDADG
+1275 
-1280 KITIS
+1280 
-1285 NLRPGNYIITE
+1285 
-1296 IKAPDGYLIDDPTR
+1296 
-1310 NVTVTAGD
+1310 
-1318 TQTIVFKNHS
+1318 S

-1476 DGKITITNVRPGS
+1476 DGKITITNVRPGN

-1649 AKLNGEIVG
+1649 AKMNGEIVG

-1726 TKKGIQGVKFVVY
+1726 TRKGIQGVKFVVY

-2056 LGGNWVQ
+2056 LGVNWVQ

>member
-22 LIPTSAFAAS
+22 LIPTSAFAAPS
-32 SENMP
+32 GSMP
-37 SEITLKKSDY
+37 SEITLQKSDY

-58 SPSFDKPLYLHII
+58 SPSFGEPLYLHII
-71 NMNVGGKTKVGF
+71 NMNVGGETKIGF

-123 AKYMTDAYKAKFGS
+123 TKYQTDAYKEKWGGE
-137 QLWTDQNMIRYHNA
+137 LWTDPNLIRYHNA

-171 EGQRVAIAKE
+171 EGQKVAIAKE

-202 GTTTFYEKGCKVIDN
+202 GTTTFYQKGEKVLDN
-217 PDCWP
+217 TDCWP

-243 HYTNDNTQAIMVA
+243 HYTNENTQAIMVA
-256 TPRGE
+256 TPKE
-261 PTIDD
+261 PTSEE

-273 VDSSNPTKGLP
+273 VDSSNPTKGLA
-284 GATFSLTMV
+284 GAEFSLEMV
-293 GSDDPSF
+293 GSDDPKF

-305 TGQDGT
+305 TRQNGT
-311 YTFKPLK
+311 YTFRGLK

-323 VTETEAPEGYQIDN
+323 VTETTAPDGYQIDN

-344 LPMNGQKTVTVTA
+344 LPTNGQKTVTVTA
-357 TDTPITTSSGSIRKV
+357 LDTPITLASGSIRKV
-372 DKDIPTMGLAGATI
+372 DKDRPTMGLAGATI
-386 RITGIDNNFKYEGQT
+386 RITGIDNNFTYEGQT
-401 VAGGALT
+401 VEGGALT

-418 SYIAEEIGAPEGYIL
+418 SYVAEEIGAPEGYIL

-445 KKSDVTLVF
+445 KKNEVKLVF

-710 FQVNAGKTEVG
+710 FQVNAGVTNVG

-798 PEGYQLDE
+798 PAGYQLDE

-850 QLRYLDGTSG
+850 QLRYLGGTSG

-931 KKVDAKNP
+931 KKVDAKHP

-978 EPEKTI
+978 EPKKTI
-984 IVTEVEAPAGYIIDG
+984 IVTEIEAPAGYIIDG

-1057 IHNNLTIES
+1057 IHNDLTIES

-1083 IIKGLTPGN
+1083 IIKGLTPGH

-1128 PSTCSLLI
+1128 P
-1136 KKVCS
+1136 
-1141 INTDKM
+1141 
-1147 LEGAVFDVRYA
+1147 
-1158 DGSVVGDSNGV
+1158 
-1169 YETGADGT
+1169 
-1177 ILITGLEANK
+1177 
-1187 AIIVTETK
+1187 
-1195 APNGFAI
+1195 
-1202 DTKPQTVTTI
+1202 
-1212 AGKVVQLTFAN
+1212 
-1223 APYGKLVIEKRDAET
+1223 
-1238 NNLLPGAEF
+1238 
-1247 RVTTA
+1247 
-1252 AGCEVGQNGV
+1252 
-1262 IGDTTLT
+1262 
-1269 SNGIFR
+1269 
-1275 TDADG
+1275 
-1280 KITIS
+1280 
-1285 NLRPGNYIITE
+1285 
-1296 IKAPDGYLIDDPTR
+1296 
-1310 NVTVTAGD
+1310 
-1318 TQTIVFKNHS
+1318 S

-1476 DGKITITNVRPGS
+1476 DGKITITNVRPGN

-1649 AKLNGEIVG
+1649 AKMNGEIVG

-1726 TKKGIQGVKFVVY
+1726 TRKGIQGVKFVVY

-1989 TAKNYTLDMSSAAL
+1989 TAKSYTLDMSSAAL

>member
-1 MRTKIGT
+1 MRQKIGT

-22 LIPTSAFAAS
+22 LIPTSAFAAPS
-32 SENMP
+32 GSMP
-37 SEITLKKSDY
+37 SEITLQKSDY

-58 SPSFDKPLYLHII
+58 SPSFGEPLYLHII
-71 NMNVGGKTKVGF
+71 NMNVGGKTNVGF

-123 AKYMTDAYKAKFGS
+123 AKYQTDAYKEKWGGE
-137 QLWTDQNMIRYHNA
+137 LWTDQNLIRYHNA

-171 EGQRVAIAKE
+171 EGQKVAIAKE

-202 GTTTFYEKGCKVIDN
+202 GTTTFYQKGEKVLDN
-217 PDCWP
+217 TDCWP

-256 TPRGE
+256 TPSI
-261 PTIDD
+261 PTAES

-273 VDSSNPTKGLP
+273 VDSSNPTKGLS

-293 GSDDPSF
+293 GSTKTL
-300 PMTGV
+300 TGV

-311 YTFKPLK
+311 YTFKNLK

-337 PGPYTVT
+337 PGPYAVT
-344 LPMNGQKTVTVTA
+344 LPTNGQKTVTVTA
-357 TDTPITTSSGSIRKV
+357 LDTPITLASGSIRKV
-372 DKDIPTMGLAGATI
+372 DKDRPTMGLAGATI
-386 RITGIDNNFKYEGQT
+386 RITGIDNNFTYEGQT
-401 VAGGALT
+401 VEGGALT

-418 SYIAEEIGAPEGYIL
+418 SYVAEEIGAPEGYIL

-445 KKSDVTLVF
+445 KKNEVKLVF

-559 DSVTKEPVANCTF
+559 NSVTKEPVANCTF

-710 FQVNAGKTEVG
+710 FQVNAGVTNVG

-798 PEGYQLDE
+798 PAGYQLDE

-850 QLRYLDGTSG
+850 QLRYLGGTSG
-860 TGGTVIGEKV
+860 TGGTAIGEKV

-978 EPEKTI
+978 EPKKTI
-984 IVTEVEAPAGYIIDG
+984 IVTEIEAPAGYIIDG

-1057 IHNNLTIES
+1057 IHNDLTIES

-1128 PSTCSLLI
+1128 P
-1136 KKVCS
+1136 
-1141 INTDKM
+1141 
-1147 LEGAVFDVRYA
+1147 
-1158 DGSVVGDSNGV
+1158 
-1169 YETGADGT
+1169 
-1177 ILITGLEANK
+1177 
-1187 AIIVTETK
+1187 
-1195 APNGFAI
+1195 
-1202 DTKPQTVTTI
+1202 
-1212 AGKVVQLTFAN
+1212 
-1223 APYGKLVIEKRDAET
+1223 
-1238 NNLLPGAEF
+1238 
-1247 RVTTA
+1247 
-1252 AGCEVGQNGV
+1252 
-1262 IGDTTLT
+1262 
-1269 SNGIFR
+1269 
-1275 TDADG
+1275 
-1280 KITIS
+1280 
-1285 NLRPGNYIITE
+1285 
-1296 IKAPDGYLIDDPTR
+1296 
-1310 NVTVTAGD
+1310 
-1318 TQTIVFKNHS
+1318 S

-1476 DGKITITNVRPGS
+1476 DGKTTITNVRPGS
-1489 YVITEIKAPDGYLI
+1489 YIITEIKAPDGYLI

-1649 AKLNGEIVG
+1649 AKMNGEIVG

-1726 TKKGIQGVKFVVY
+1726 TRKGIQGVKFVVY

-1922 VMRWTVSGVRN
+1922 IMRWTVSGVRN

>member
-22 LIPTSAFAAS
+22 LIPTSAFAAPS
-32 SENMP
+32 GSMP
-37 SEITLKKSDY
+37 SEITLQKSDY

-58 SPSFDKPLYLHII
+58 SPSFGEPLYLHII
-71 NMNVGGKTKVGF
+71 NMNVGGKTNVGF

-123 AKYMTDAYKAKFGS
+123 AKYQTDAYKEKWGGE
-137 QLWTDQNMIRYHNA
+137 LWTDQNLIRYHNA

-171 EGQRVAIAKE
+171 EGQKVAIAKE

-202 GTTTFYEKGCKVIDN
+202 GTTTFYQKGEKVLDN
-217 PDCWP
+217 TDCWP

-256 TPRGE
+256 TPSI
-261 PTIDD
+261 PTAES

-273 VDSSNPTKGLP
+273 VDSSNPTKGLS

-293 GSDDPSF
+293 GSTKTL
-300 PMTGV
+300 TGV

-311 YTFKPLK
+311 YTFKNLK

-337 PGPYTVT
+337 PGPYAVT
-344 LPMNGQKTVTVTA
+344 LPTNGQNTVTVTA
-357 TDTPITTSSGSIRKV
+357 LDTPITLASGSIRKV
-372 DKDIPTMGLAGATI
+372 DKDRPTMGLAGATI
-386 RITGIDNNFKYEGQT
+386 RITGIDNNFTYEGQT
-401 VAGGALT
+401 VEGGALT

-418 SYIAEEIGAPEGYIL
+418 SYVAEEIGAPEGYIL

-445 KKSDVTLVF
+445 KKNEVKLVF

-798 PEGYQLDE
+798 PAGYQLDE

-850 QLRYLDGTSG
+850 QLRYLGGTSG

-870 TDQNGVCSWTGLK
+870 TDQNGVCSWTSLK

-931 KKVDAKNP
+931 KKVDAKHP

-984 IVTEVEAPAGYIIDG
+984 IVTEIEAPAGYIIDG

-1057 IHNNLTIES
+1057 IHNDLTIES

-1128 PSTCSLLI
+1128 P
-1136 KKVCS
+1136 
-1141 INTDKM
+1141 
-1147 LEGAVFDVRYA
+1147 
-1158 DGSVVGDSNGV
+1158 
-1169 YETGADGT
+1169 
-1177 ILITGLEANK
+1177 
-1187 AIIVTETK
+1187 
-1195 APNGFAI
+1195 
-1202 DTKPQTVTTI
+1202 
-1212 AGKVVQLTFAN
+1212 
-1223 APYGKLVIEKRDAET
+1223 
-1238 NNLLPGAEF
+1238 
-1247 RVTTA
+1247 
-1252 AGCEVGQNGV
+1252 
-1262 IGDTTLT
+1262 
-1269 SNGIFR
+1269 
-1275 TDADG
+1275 
-1280 KITIS
+1280 
-1285 NLRPGNYIITE
+1285 
-1296 IKAPDGYLIDDPTR
+1296 
-1310 NVTVTAGD
+1310 
-1318 TQTIVFKNHS
+1318 S

-1476 DGKITITNVRPGS
+1476 DGKTTITNVRPGS
-1489 YVITEIKAPDGYLI
+1489 YIITEIKAPDGYLI

-1649 AKLNGEIVG
+1649 AKMNGEIVG

-1726 TKKGIQGVKFVVY
+1726 TRKGIQGVKFVVY

>member
-1 MRTKIGT
+1 MRQKIGT

-22 LIPTSAFAAS
+22 LIPTSAFAAPS
-32 SENMP
+32 GSMP
-37 SEITLKKSDY
+37 SEITLQKSDY

-58 SPSFDKPLYLHII
+58 SPSFGEPLYLHII
-71 NMNVGGKTKVGF
+71 NMNVGGKTNVGF

-123 AKYMTDAYKAKFGS
+123 AKYQTDAYKEKWGGE
-137 QLWTDQNMIRYHNA
+137 LWTDQNLIRYHNA

-171 EGQRVAIAKE
+171 EGQKVAIAKE

-202 GTTTFYEKGCKVIDN
+202 GTTTFYQKGEKVLDN
-217 PDCWP
+217 TDCWP

-256 TPRGE
+256 TPSI
-261 PTIDD
+261 PTLGN
-266 YQIVVKK
+266 YQITVKK
-273 VDSSNPTKGLP
+273 VDSSNPTKGLA
-284 GATFSLTMV
+284 GAEFSLEMV
-293 GSDDPSF
+293 GSDDPKF

-305 TGQDGT
+305 TGQGGT
-311 YTFKPLK
+311 LTFKDLK

-323 VTETEAPEGYQIDN
+323 VTETKAPEDYQIDN

-344 LPMNGQKTVTVTA
+344 LPTNGQNTVTVTA
-357 TDTPITTSSGSIRKV
+357 TDTPITLASGSIRKV
-372 DKDIPTMGLAGATI
+372 DKDRPTMGLAGATI
-386 RITGIDNNFKYEGQT
+386 RITGIDNNFTYEGQT
-401 VAGGALT
+401 VEGGALT

-418 SYIAEEIGAPEGYIL
+418 SYVAEEIGAPEGYIL

-445 KKSDVTLVF
+445 KKNEVKLVF

-606 ETAVPKG
+606 ETAVPQG

-666 GQSLG
+666 GKSLG

-710 FQVNAGKTEVG
+710 FQVNAGVTNVG

-742 GGVEGAKFEIFYA
+742 GGVKDAKFEIFYA

-798 PEGYQLDE
+798 PAGYQLDE

-850 QLRYLDGTSG
+850 QLRYLGGTSG

-870 TDQNGVCSWTGLK
+870 TDQNGVCSWTSLK

-931 KKVDAKNP
+931 KKVDAKHP

-978 EPEKTI
+978 EPKKTI
-984 IVTEVEAPAGYIIDG
+984 IVTEIEAPAGYIIDG

-1034 KLLPGAEFIIRKSD
+1034 KLLSGAEFIIRKSD

-1057 IHNNLTIES
+1057 IHNDLTIES

-1128 PSTCSLLI
+1128 P
-1136 KKVCS
+1136 
-1141 INTDKM
+1141 
-1147 LEGAVFDVRYA
+1147 
-1158 DGSVVGDSNGV
+1158 
-1169 YETGADGT
+1169 
-1177 ILITGLEANK
+1177 
-1187 AIIVTETK
+1187 
-1195 APNGFAI
+1195 
-1202 DTKPQTVTTI
+1202 
-1212 AGKVVQLTFAN
+1212 
-1223 APYGKLVIEKRDAET
+1223 
-1238 NNLLPGAEF
+1238 
-1247 RVTTA
+1247 
-1252 AGCEVGQNGV
+1252 
-1262 IGDTTLT
+1262 
-1269 SNGIFR
+1269 
-1275 TDADG
+1275 
-1280 KITIS
+1280 
-1285 NLRPGNYIITE
+1285 
-1296 IKAPDGYLIDDPTR
+1296 
-1310 NVTVTAGD
+1310 
-1318 TQTIVFKNHS
+1318 S

-1476 DGKITITNVRPGS
+1476 DGKITITNVRPGN

-1649 AKLNGEIVG
+1649 AKMNGEIVG

-1726 TKKGIQGVKFVVY
+1726 TRKGIQGVKFVVY

>member
-1 MRTKIGT
+1 MRQKIGT

-22 LIPTSAFAAS
+22 LIPTSAFAAPS
-32 SENMP
+32 GSMP
-37 SEITLKKSDY
+37 SEITLQKSDY

-58 SPSFDKPLYLHII
+58 SPSFGEPLYLHII

-123 AKYMTDAYKAKFGS
+123 AKYQTDAYKEKWGGE
-137 QLWTDQNMIRYHNA
+137 LWTDQNLIRYHNA

-171 EGQRVAIAKE
+171 EGQKAAIAKE

-202 GTTTFYEKGCKVIDN
+202 GTTTFYQKGEKVLDN
-217 PDCWP
+217 TDCWP
-222 DVDVTL
+222 NVDVTL

-256 TPRGE
+256 TPSI
-261 PTIDD
+261 PTLGN
-266 YQIVVKK
+266 YQITVKK
-273 VDSSNPTKGLP
+273 VDSSNPTKGLA
-284 GATFSLTMV
+284 GAEFSLEMV
-293 GSDDPSF
+293 GSDDPKF

-305 TGQDGT
+305 TGQGGT
-311 YTFKPLK
+311 LTFKDLK

-323 VTETEAPEGYQIDN
+323 VTETKAPEDYQIDN

-344 LPMNGQKTVTVTA
+344 LPTNGQNTVTVTA
-357 TDTPITTSSGSIRKV
+357 TDTPITLASGSIRKV
-372 DKDIPTMGLAGATI
+372 DKDRPTMGLAGATI
-386 RITGIDNNFKYEGQT
+386 RITGIDNNFTYEGQT
-401 VAGGALT
+401 VEGGALT

-418 SYIAEEIGAPEGYIL
+418 SYVAEEIGAPEGYIL

-445 KKSDVTLVF
+445 KKNEVKLVF

-710 FQVNAGKTEVG
+710 FQVNAGVTNVG

-798 PEGYQLDE
+798 PAGYQLDE

-850 QLRYLDGTSG
+850 QLRYLGGTSG

-870 TDQNGVCSWTGLK
+870 TDQNGVCSWTSLK

-931 KKVDAKNP
+931 KKVDAKHP

-978 EPEKTI
+978 EPKKTI
-984 IVTEVEAPAGYIIDG
+984 IVTEIEAPAGYIIDG

-1057 IHNNLTIES
+1057 IHNDLTIES

-1083 IIKGLTPGN
+1083 IIKGLTPGH

-1128 PSTCSLLI
+1128 P
-1136 KKVCS
+1136 
-1141 INTDKM
+1141 
-1147 LEGAVFDVRYA
+1147 
-1158 DGSVVGDSNGV
+1158 
-1169 YETGADGT
+1169 
-1177 ILITGLEANK
+1177 
-1187 AIIVTETK
+1187 
-1195 APNGFAI
+1195 
-1202 DTKPQTVTTI
+1202 
-1212 AGKVVQLTFAN
+1212 
-1223 APYGKLVIEKRDAET
+1223 
-1238 NNLLPGAEF
+1238 
-1247 RVTTA
+1247 
-1252 AGCEVGQNGV
+1252 
-1262 IGDTTLT
+1262 
-1269 SNGIFR
+1269 
-1275 TDADG
+1275 
-1280 KITIS
+1280 
-1285 NLRPGNYIITE
+1285 
-1296 IKAPDGYLIDDPTR
+1296 
-1310 NVTVTAGD
+1310 
-1318 TQTIVFKNHS
+1318 S

-1476 DGKITITNVRPGS
+1476 DGKITITNVRPGN

-1649 AKLNGEIVG
+1649 AKMNGEIVG

-1726 TKKGIQGVKFVVY
+1726 TRKGIQGVKFVVY

-2073 SHYVPAKPAAPKSPK
+2073 SHYVPAKPSAPKSPK

>member
-850 QLRYLDGTSG
+850 QLRYLGGTSG

-1158 DGSVVGDSNGV
+1158 DG
-1169 YETGADGT
+1169 
-1177 ILITGLEANK
+1177 
-1187 AIIVTETK
+1187 
-1195 APNGFAI
+1195 
-1202 DTKPQTVTTI
+1202 
-1212 AGKVVQLTFAN
+1212 
-1223 APYGKLVIEKRDAET
+1223 
-1238 NNLLPGAEF
+1238 
-1247 RVTTA
+1247 
-1252 AGCEVGQNGV
+1252 
-1262 IGDTTLT
+1262 
-1269 SNGIFR
+1269 
-1275 TDADG
+1275 
-1280 KITIS
+1280 
-1285 NLRPGNYIITE
+1285 
-1296 IKAPDGYLIDDPTR
+1296 
-1310 NVTVTAGD
+1310 
-1318 TQTIVFKNHS
+1318 
-1328 TCSLL
+1328 
-1333 IKKVCTENPDKM
+1333 
-1345 LEGAV
+1345 
-1350 FDVRYADGTVVGD
+1350 TVVGD

-1451 GCEVGQNGVIGDTNL
+1451 GCEVGQNGVIGDTKL

-1489 YVITEIKAPDGYLI
+1489 YIITEIKAPDGYLI

-1528 GLIIEKRDSVTKE
+1528 GLIIEKRDSVTKV

-1922 VMRWTVSGVRN
+1922 IMRWTVSGVRN

-2063 SIARWTTSVY
+2063 SIARWTTSIY

>member
-22 LIPTSAFAAS
+22 LIPTSAFAAPS
-32 SENMP
+32 GSMP
-37 SEITLKKSDY
+37 SEITLQKSDY

-58 SPSFDKPLYLHII
+58 SPSFGEPLYLHII
-71 NMNVGGKTKVGF
+71 NMNVGGETKVGF

-123 AKYMTDAYKAKFGS
+123 AKYQTDAYKEKWGGE
-137 QLWTDQNMIRYHNA
+137 LWTDQNLIRYHNA

-171 EGQRVAIAKE
+171 EGQKVAIAKE

-202 GTTTFYEKGCKVIDN
+202 GTTTFYQKGEKVLDN
-217 PDCWP
+217 TDCWP

-228 YHYIGGNATSPDGKK
+228 YRYIGGNATSPDGKK
-243 HYTNDNTQAIMVA
+243 HYTNDNTQAVMVA
-256 TPRGE
+256 TPKP
-261 PTIDD
+261 PTAED

-273 VDSSNPTKGLP
+273 VDSSNPTKGLA
-284 GATFSLTMV
+284 GAAFSLEMV
-293 GSDDPSF
+293 GSDDPMF

-311 YTFKPLK
+311 YTFKKLK

-323 VTETEAPEGYQIDN
+323 VTETKAPDGYQIDN

-344 LPMNGQKTVTVTA
+344 LPTNGQKTVTVTA
-357 TDTPITTSSGSIRKV
+357 LDTPITLASGSIRKV
-372 DKDIPTMGLAGATI
+372 DKDRPTMGLAGATI
-386 RITGIDNNFKYEGQT
+386 RITGIDNNFTYEGQT
-401 VAGGALT
+401 VDGGALT

-418 SYIAEEIGAPEGYIL
+418 SYVAEEIGAPEGYIL

-445 KKSDVTLVF
+445 KKNEVKLVF

-578 GTYHET
+578 GTYHEA

-710 FQVNAGKTEVG
+710 FQVNAGVTNVG

-798 PEGYQLDE
+798 PAGYQLDE

-850 QLRYLDGTSG
+850 QLRYLGGTSG

-870 TDQNGVCSWTGLK
+870 TDQNGVCSWTSLK

-931 KKVDAKNP
+931 KKVDAKHP

-984 IVTEVEAPAGYIIDG
+984 IVTEIEAPAGYIIDG

-1034 KLLPGAEFIIRKSD
+1034 KLLSGAEFIIRKSD

-1057 IHNNLTIES
+1057 IHNDLTIES

-1128 PSTCSLLI
+1128 P
-1136 KKVCS
+1136 
-1141 INTDKM
+1141 
-1147 LEGAVFDVRYA
+1147 
-1158 DGSVVGDSNGV
+1158 
-1169 YETGADGT
+1169 
-1177 ILITGLEANK
+1177 
-1187 AIIVTETK
+1187 
-1195 APNGFAI
+1195 
-1202 DTKPQTVTTI
+1202 
-1212 AGKVVQLTFAN
+1212 
-1223 APYGKLVIEKRDAET
+1223 
-1238 NNLLPGAEF
+1238 
-1247 RVTTA
+1247 
-1252 AGCEVGQNGV
+1252 
-1262 IGDTTLT
+1262 
-1269 SNGIFR
+1269 
-1275 TDADG
+1275 
-1280 KITIS
+1280 
-1285 NLRPGNYIITE
+1285 
-1296 IKAPDGYLIDDPTR
+1296 
-1310 NVTVTAGD
+1310 
-1318 TQTIVFKNHS
+1318 S

-1476 DGKITITNVRPGS
+1476 DGKITITNVRPGN

-1739 DSSMTPIGEY
+1739 DSSMSPIGEY

-1922 VMRWTVSGVRN
+1922 IMRWTVSGVRN

-2063 SIARWTTSVY
+2063 SIARWTTSIY

>member
-22 LIPTSAFAAS
+22 LIPTSAFAAPS
-32 SENMP
+32 GSMP
-37 SEITLKKSDY
+37 SEITLQKSDY

-58 SPSFDKPLYLHII
+58 SPSFGEPLYLHII
-71 NMNVGGKTKVGF
+71 NMNVGGETKIGF

-104 PVTNSFI
+104 SVTNSFI

-123 AKYMTDAYKAKFGS
+123 TKYQTDAYKEKWGGE
-137 QLWTDQNMIRYHNA
+137 LWTDPNLIRYHNA

-171 EGQRVAIAKE
+171 EGQKVAIAKE

-202 GTTTFYEKGCKVIDN
+202 GTTTFYQKGEKVLDN
-217 PDCWP
+217 TDCWP

-243 HYTNDNTQAIMVA
+243 HYTNENTQAIMVA
-256 TPRGE
+256 TPKE
-261 PTIDD
+261 PTSEE

-273 VDSSNPTKGLP
+273 VDSSNPTKGLA
-284 GATFSLTMV
+284 GAEFSLEMV
-293 GSDDPSF
+293 GSDDPKF

-305 TGQDGT
+305 TRQNGT
-311 YTFKPLK
+311 YTFRGLK

-323 VTETEAPEGYQIDN
+323 VTETTAPDGYQIDN

-344 LPMNGQKTVTVTA
+344 LPTNGQKTVTVTA
-357 TDTPITTSSGSIRKV
+357 LDTPITLASGSIRKV
-372 DKDIPTMGLAGATI
+372 DKDRPTMGLAGATI
-386 RITGIDNNFKYEGQT
+386 RITGIDNNFTYEGQT
-401 VAGGALT
+401 VEGGALT

-418 SYIAEEIGAPEGYIL
+418 SYVAEEIGAPEGYIL

-445 KKSDVTLVF
+445 KKNEVKLVF

-584 LTTDGAGR
+584 LTTDGTGR

-606 ETAVPKG
+606 ETAVPQG

-710 FQVNAGKTEVG
+710 FQVNAGVTNVG

-742 GGVEGAKFEIFYA
+742 GGVKDAKFEIFYA

-798 PEGYQLDE
+798 PAGYQLDE

-850 QLRYLDGTSG
+850 QLRYLGGTSG

-870 TDQNGVCSWTGLK
+870 TDQNGVCSWTSLK

-931 KKVDAKNP
+931 KKVDAKHP

-984 IVTEVEAPAGYIIDG
+984 IVTEIEAPAGYIIDG

-1034 KLLPGAEFIIRKSD
+1034 KLLSGAEFIIRKSD

-1057 IHNNLTIES
+1057 IHNDLTIES

-1128 PSTCSLLI
+1128 P
-1136 KKVCS
+1136 
-1141 INTDKM
+1141 
-1147 LEGAVFDVRYA
+1147 
-1158 DGSVVGDSNGV
+1158 
-1169 YETGADGT
+1169 
-1177 ILITGLEANK
+1177 
-1187 AIIVTETK
+1187 
-1195 APNGFAI
+1195 
-1202 DTKPQTVTTI
+1202 
-1212 AGKVVQLTFAN
+1212 
-1223 APYGKLVIEKRDAET
+1223 
-1238 NNLLPGAEF
+1238 
-1247 RVTTA
+1247 
-1252 AGCEVGQNGV
+1252 
-1262 IGDTTLT
+1262 
-1269 SNGIFR
+1269 
-1275 TDADG
+1275 
-1280 KITIS
+1280 
-1285 NLRPGNYIITE
+1285 
-1296 IKAPDGYLIDDPTR
+1296 
-1310 NVTVTAGD
+1310 
-1318 TQTIVFKNHS
+1318 S

-1476 DGKITITNVRPGS
+1476 DGKITITNVRPGN

-1649 AKLNGEIVG
+1649 AKMNGEIVG

-1726 TKKGIQGVKFVVY
+1726 TRKGIQGVKFVVY

-2063 SIARWTTSVY
+2063 SIARWTTSIY

>member
-22 LIPTSAFAAS
+22 LIPTSAFAAPS
-32 SENMP
+32 GSMP
-37 SEITLKKSDY
+37 SEITLQKSDY

-58 SPSFDKPLYLHII
+58 SPSFGEPLYLHII
-71 NMNVGGKTKVGF
+71 NMNVGGKTNVGF

-123 AKYMTDAYKAKFGS
+123 AKYQTDAYKEKWGGE
-137 QLWTDQNMIRYHNA
+137 LWTDQNLIRYHNA

-164 AAIPSDA
+164 TAIPSDA
-171 EGQRVAIAKE
+171 EGQKVAIAKE

-202 GTTTFYEKGCKVIDN
+202 GTTTFYQKGEKVLDN
-217 PDCWP
+217 TDCWP

-228 YHYIGGNATSPDGKK
+228 YHYIGGDATSPDGKK

-256 TPRGE
+256 TPKKSDI
-261 PTIDD
+261 PSDK

-273 VDSSNPTKGLP
+273 VDSSNPTKGLA
-284 GATFSLTMV
+284 GATFSLEMV
-293 GSDDPSF
+293 GSDDPKF

-311 YTFKPLK
+311 YTFKNLK

-337 PGPYTVT
+337 PGPYAVT
-344 LPMNGQKTVTVTA
+344 LPTNGQKTVTVTA
-357 TDTPITTSSGSIRKV
+357 LDTPITLASGSIRKV
-372 DKDIPTMGLAGATI
+372 DKDRPTMGLAGATI
-386 RITGIDNNFKYEGQT
+386 RITGIDNNFTYEGQT
-401 VAGGALT
+401 VEGGALT

-418 SYIAEEIGAPEGYIL
+418 SYVAEEIGAPEGYIL

-445 KKSDVTLVF
+445 KKNEVKLVF

-559 DSVTKEPVANCTF
+559 DSVTKKPVANCTF

-578 GTYHET
+578 GTYHEA

-710 FQVNAGKTEVG
+710 FQVNAGVTNVG

-742 GGVEGAKFEIFYA
+742 GGVKDAKFEIFYA

-798 PEGYQLDE
+798 PAGYQLDE

-850 QLRYLDGTSG
+850 QLRYLGGTSG

-870 TDQNGVCSWTGLK
+870 TDQNGVCSWTSLK

-931 KKVDAKNP
+931 KKVDAKHP

-978 EPEKTI
+978 EPKKTI
-984 IVTEVEAPAGYIIDG
+984 IVTEIEAPAGYIIDG

-1057 IHNNLTIES
+1057 IHNDLTIES

-1083 IIKGLTPGN
+1083 IIKGLTPGH

-1128 PSTCSLLI
+1128 P
-1136 KKVCS
+1136 
-1141 INTDKM
+1141 
-1147 LEGAVFDVRYA
+1147 
-1158 DGSVVGDSNGV
+1158 
-1169 YETGADGT
+1169 
-1177 ILITGLEANK
+1177 
-1187 AIIVTETK
+1187 
-1195 APNGFAI
+1195 
-1202 DTKPQTVTTI
+1202 
-1212 AGKVVQLTFAN
+1212 
-1223 APYGKLVIEKRDAET
+1223 
-1238 NNLLPGAEF
+1238 
-1247 RVTTA
+1247 
-1252 AGCEVGQNGV
+1252 
-1262 IGDTTLT
+1262 
-1269 SNGIFR
+1269 
-1275 TDADG
+1275 
-1280 KITIS
+1280 
-1285 NLRPGNYIITE
+1285 
-1296 IKAPDGYLIDDPTR
+1296 
-1310 NVTVTAGD
+1310 
-1318 TQTIVFKNHS
+1318 S

-1476 DGKITITNVRPGS
+1476 DGKITITNVRPGN

-1649 AKLNGEIVG
+1649 AKMNGEIVG

-1726 TKKGIQGVKFVVY
+1726 TRKGIQGVKFVVY

>member
-1 MRTKIGT
+1 MRQKIGT

-22 LIPTSAFAAS
+22 LIPTSAFAAPS
-32 SENMP
+32 GSMP
-37 SEITLKKSDY
+37 SEITLQKSDY

-58 SPSFDKPLYLHII
+58 SPSFGEPLYLHII

-123 AKYMTDAYKAKFGS
+123 AKYQTDAYKEKWGGE
-137 QLWTDQNMIRYHNA
+137 LWTDQNLIRYHNA

-171 EGQRVAIAKE
+171 EGQKAAIAKE

-202 GTTTFYEKGCKVIDN
+202 GTTTFYQKGEKVLDN
-217 PDCWP
+217 TDCWP

-256 TPRGE
+256 TPSI
-261 PTIDD
+261 PTLGN
-266 YQIVVKK
+266 YQITVKK
-273 VDSSNPTKGLP
+273 VDSSNPTKGLA
-284 GATFSLTMV
+284 GAEFSLEMV
-293 GSDDPSF
+293 GSDDPKF

-305 TGQDGT
+305 TGQGGT
-311 YTFKPLK
+311 LTFKDLK

-323 VTETEAPEGYQIDN
+323 VTETKAPEDYQIDN

-344 LPMNGQKTVTVTA
+344 LPTNGQNTVTVTA
-357 TDTPITTSSGSIRKV
+357 TDTPITLASGSIRKV
-372 DKDIPTMGLAGATI
+372 DKDRPTMGLAGATI
-386 RITGIDNNFKYEGQT
+386 RITGIDNNFTYEGQT
-401 VAGGALT
+401 VEGGALT

-418 SYIAEEIGAPEGYIL
+418 SYVAEEIGAPEGYIL

-445 KKSDVTLVF
+445 KKNEVKLVF

-710 FQVNAGKTEVG
+710 FQVNAGVTNVG

-767 ESLGTKYTDANGI
+767 ESLGTKYIDANGI

-798 PEGYQLDE
+798 PAGYQLDE

-850 QLRYLDGTSG
+850 QLRYLGGTSG

-931 KKVDAKNP
+931 KKVDAKHP

-978 EPEKTI
+978 EPKKTI
-984 IVTEVEAPAGYIIDG
+984 IVTEIEAPAGYIIDG

-1057 IHNNLTIES
+1057 IHNDLTIES

-1083 IIKGLTPGN
+1083 IIKGLTPGH

-1128 PSTCSLLI
+1128 P
-1136 KKVCS
+1136 
-1141 INTDKM
+1141 
-1147 LEGAVFDVRYA
+1147 
-1158 DGSVVGDSNGV
+1158 
-1169 YETGADGT
+1169 
-1177 ILITGLEANK
+1177 
-1187 AIIVTETK
+1187 
-1195 APNGFAI
+1195 
-1202 DTKPQTVTTI
+1202 
-1212 AGKVVQLTFAN
+1212 
-1223 APYGKLVIEKRDAET
+1223 
-1238 NNLLPGAEF
+1238 
-1247 RVTTA
+1247 
-1252 AGCEVGQNGV
+1252 
-1262 IGDTTLT
+1262 
-1269 SNGIFR
+1269 
-1275 TDADG
+1275 
-1280 KITIS
+1280 
-1285 NLRPGNYIITE
+1285 
-1296 IKAPDGYLIDDPTR
+1296 
-1310 NVTVTAGD
+1310 
-1318 TQTIVFKNHS
+1318 S

-1476 DGKITITNVRPGS
+1476 DGKITITNVRPGN

-1649 AKLNGEIVG
+1649 AKMNGEIVG

-1726 TKKGIQGVKFVVY
+1726 TRKGIQGVKFVVY

-1858 KKLPLGIYTV
+1858 KKLPLGIYAV

>member
-1 MRTKIGT
+1 MRQKIGT

-22 LIPTSAFAAS
+22 LIPTSAFAAPS
-32 SENMP
+32 GSMP
-37 SEITLKKSDY
+37 SEITLQKSDY

-58 SPSFDKPLYLHII
+58 SPSFGEPLYLHII

-123 AKYMTDAYKAKFGS
+123 AKYQTDAYKEKWGGE
-137 QLWTDQNMIRYHNA
+137 LWTDQNLIRYHNA

-171 EGQRVAIAKE
+171 EGQKAAIAKE

-202 GTTTFYEKGCKVIDN
+202 GTTTFYQKGEKVLDN
-217 PDCWP
+217 TDCWP

-256 TPRGE
+256 TPSI
-261 PTIDD
+261 PTLGN
-266 YQIVVKK
+266 YQITVKK
-273 VDSSNPTKGLP
+273 VDSSNPTKGLA
-284 GATFSLTMV
+284 GAEFSLEMV
-293 GSDDPSF
+293 GSDDPKF

-305 TGQDGT
+305 TGQGGT
-311 YTFKPLK
+311 LTFKDLK

-323 VTETEAPEGYQIDN
+323 VTETKAPEDYQIDN

-344 LPMNGQKTVTVTA
+344 LPTNGQNTVTVTA
-357 TDTPITTSSGSIRKV
+357 TDTPITLASGSIRKV
-372 DKDIPTMGLAGATI
+372 DKDRPTMGLAGATI
-386 RITGIDNNFKYEGQT
+386 RITGIDNNFTYEGQT
-401 VAGGALT
+401 VEGGALT

-418 SYIAEEIGAPEGYIL
+418 SYVAEEIGAPEGYIL

-445 KKSDVTLVF
+445 KKNEVKLVF

-559 DSVTKEPVANCTF
+559 NSVTKEPVANCTF

-710 FQVNAGKTEVG
+710 FQVNAGVTNVG

-798 PEGYQLDE
+798 PAGYQLDE

-850 QLRYLDGTSG
+850 QLRYLGGTSG

-984 IVTEVEAPAGYIIDG
+984 IVTEIEAPAGYIIDG

-1057 IHNNLTIES
+1057 IHNDLTIES

-1128 PSTCSLLI
+1128 P
-1136 KKVCS
+1136 
-1141 INTDKM
+1141 
-1147 LEGAVFDVRYA
+1147 
-1158 DGSVVGDSNGV
+1158 
-1169 YETGADGT
+1169 
-1177 ILITGLEANK
+1177 
-1187 AIIVTETK
+1187 
-1195 APNGFAI
+1195 
-1202 DTKPQTVTTI
+1202 
-1212 AGKVVQLTFAN
+1212 
-1223 APYGKLVIEKRDAET
+1223 
-1238 NNLLPGAEF
+1238 
-1247 RVTTA
+1247 
-1252 AGCEVGQNGV
+1252 
-1262 IGDTTLT
+1262 
-1269 SNGIFR
+1269 
-1275 TDADG
+1275 
-1280 KITIS
+1280 
-1285 NLRPGNYIITE
+1285 
-1296 IKAPDGYLIDDPTR
+1296 
-1310 NVTVTAGD
+1310 
-1318 TQTIVFKNHS
+1318 S

-1476 DGKITITNVRPGS
+1476 DGKTTITNVRPGS
-1489 YVITEIKAPDGYLI
+1489 YIITEIKAPDGYLI

-1649 AKLNGEIVG
+1649 AKMNGEIVG

-1726 TKKGIQGVKFVVY
+1726 TRKGIQGVKFVVY

>member
-22 LIPTSAFAAS
+22 LIPTSAFAAPS
-32 SENMP
+32 GSMP
-37 SEITLKKSDY
+37 SEITLQKSDY

-58 SPSFDKPLYLHII
+58 SPSFGEPLYLHII
-71 NMNVGGKTKVGF
+71 NMNVGGKTQVGF

-123 AKYMTDAYKAKFGS
+123 AKYQTDAYKEKWGGE
-137 QLWTDQNMIRYHNA
+137 LWTDQNLIRYHNA

-171 EGQRVAIAKE
+171 EGQKVAIAKE

-202 GTTTFYEKGCKVIDN
+202 GTTTFYQKGEKVLDN
-217 PDCWP
+217 TDCWP

-228 YHYIGGNATSPDGKK
+228 YRYIGGNATSPDGKK
-243 HYTNDNTQAIMVA
+243 HYTNDNTQAVMVA
-256 TPRGE
+256 TPKKE
-261 PTIDD
+261 PTGDTYRI
-266 YQIVVKK
+266 IVKK
-273 VDSSNPTKGLP
+273 VDSSNPTKGLA
-284 GATFSLTMV
+284 GATFSLEMV
-293 GSDDPSF
+293 GSDGPSF
-300 PMTGV
+300 PKTGV

-311 YTFKPLK
+311 YIFDRLE
-318 AGTYQ
+318 AGTYK

-337 PGPYTVT
+337 PGPYAVT
-344 LPMNGQKTVTVTA
+344 LPTNGQNTVTVTA
-357 TDTPITTSSGSIRKV
+357 LDTPITLASGSIRKV
-372 DKDIPTMGLAGATI
+372 DKDRPTMGLAGATI
-386 RITGIDNNFKYEGQT
+386 RITGIDNNFTYEGQT
-401 VAGGALT
+401 VEGGALT

-418 SYIAEEIGAPEGYIL
+418 SYVAEEIGAPEGYIL

-445 KKSDVTLVF
+445 KKNEVKLVF

-710 FQVNAGKTEVG
+710 FQVNAGVTNVG

-798 PEGYQLDE
+798 PAGYQLDE

-850 QLRYLDGTSG
+850 QLRYLGGTSG

-870 TDQNGVCSWTGLK
+870 TDQNGVCSWTSLK

-984 IVTEVEAPAGYIIDG
+984 IVTEIEAPAGYIIDG

-1034 KLLPGAEFIIRKSD
+1034 KLLSGAEFIIRKSD

-1057 IHNNLTIES
+1057 IHNDLTIES

-1128 PSTCSLLI
+1128 P
-1136 KKVCS
+1136 
-1141 INTDKM
+1141 
-1147 LEGAVFDVRYA
+1147 
-1158 DGSVVGDSNGV
+1158 
-1169 YETGADGT
+1169 
-1177 ILITGLEANK
+1177 
-1187 AIIVTETK
+1187 
-1195 APNGFAI
+1195 
-1202 DTKPQTVTTI
+1202 
-1212 AGKVVQLTFAN
+1212 
-1223 APYGKLVIEKRDAET
+1223 
-1238 NNLLPGAEF
+1238 
-1247 RVTTA
+1247 
-1252 AGCEVGQNGV
+1252 
-1262 IGDTTLT
+1262 
-1269 SNGIFR
+1269 
-1275 TDADG
+1275 
-1280 KITIS
+1280 
-1285 NLRPGNYIITE
+1285 
-1296 IKAPDGYLIDDPTR
+1296 
-1310 NVTVTAGD
+1310 
-1318 TQTIVFKNHS
+1318 S

-1489 YVITEIKAPDGYLI
+1489 YIITEIKAPDGYLI

-1922 VMRWTVSGVRN
+1922 IMRWTVSGVRN

-2063 SIARWTTSVY
+2063 SIARWTTSIY
-2073 SHYVPAKPAAPKSPK
+2073 SHYVPAKPAAPKSPT

>member
-1 MRTKIGT
+1 MRQKIGT

-22 LIPTSAFAAS
+22 LIPTSAFAAPS
-32 SENMP
+32 GSMP
-37 SEITLKKSDY
+37 SEITLQKSDY

-58 SPSFDKPLYLHII
+58 SPSFGEPLYLHII
-71 NMNVGGKTKVGF
+71 NMNVGGKTNVGF

-123 AKYMTDAYKAKFGS
+123 AKYQTDAYKEKWGGE
-137 QLWTDQNMIRYHNA
+137 LWTDQNLIRYHNA

-171 EGQRVAIAKE
+171 EGQKVAIAKE

-202 GTTTFYEKGCKVIDN
+202 GTTTFYQKGEKVLDN
-217 PDCWP
+217 TDCWP

-256 TPRGE
+256 TPSI
-261 PTIDD
+261 PTLGN
-266 YQIVVKK
+266 YQITVKK
-273 VDSSNPTKGLP
+273 VDSSNPTKGLA
-284 GATFSLTMV
+284 GAEFSLEMV
-293 GSDDPSF
+293 GSDDPKF

-305 TGQDGT
+305 TGQGGT
-311 YTFKPLK
+311 LTFKDLK

-323 VTETEAPEGYQIDN
+323 VTETKAPEDYQIDN

-344 LPMNGQKTVTVTA
+344 LPTNGQNTVTVTA
-357 TDTPITTSSGSIRKV
+357 TDTPITLASGSIRKV
-372 DKDIPTMGLAGATI
+372 DKDRPTMGLAGATI
-386 RITGIDNNFKYEGQT
+386 RITGIDNNFTYEGQT
-401 VAGGALT
+401 VEGGALT

-418 SYIAEEIGAPEGYIL
+418 SYVAEEIGAPEGYIL

-445 KKSDVTLVF
+445 KKNEVKLVF

-559 DSVTKEPVANCTF
+559 NSVTKEPVANCTF

-710 FQVNAGKTEVG
+710 FQVNAGVTNVG

-798 PEGYQLDE
+798 PAGYQLDE

-850 QLRYLDGTSG
+850 QLRYLGGTSG

-931 KKVDAKNP
+931 KKVDAKHP

-984 IVTEVEAPAGYIIDG
+984 IVTEIEAPAGYIIDG

-1034 KLLPGAEFIIRKSD
+1034 KLLSGAEFIIRKSD

-1057 IHNNLTIES
+1057 IHNDLTIES

-1128 PSTCSLLI
+1128 P
-1136 KKVCS
+1136 
-1141 INTDKM
+1141 
-1147 LEGAVFDVRYA
+1147 
-1158 DGSVVGDSNGV
+1158 
-1169 YETGADGT
+1169 
-1177 ILITGLEANK
+1177 
-1187 AIIVTETK
+1187 
-1195 APNGFAI
+1195 
-1202 DTKPQTVTTI
+1202 
-1212 AGKVVQLTFAN
+1212 
-1223 APYGKLVIEKRDAET
+1223 
-1238 NNLLPGAEF
+1238 
-1247 RVTTA
+1247 
-1252 AGCEVGQNGV
+1252 
-1262 IGDTTLT
+1262 
-1269 SNGIFR
+1269 
-1275 TDADG
+1275 
-1280 KITIS
+1280 
-1285 NLRPGNYIITE
+1285 
-1296 IKAPDGYLIDDPTR
+1296 
-1310 NVTVTAGD
+1310 
-1318 TQTIVFKNHS
+1318 S

-1476 DGKITITNVRPGS
+1476 DGKITITNVRPGN

-1649 AKLNGEIVG
+1649 AKMNGEIVG

-1726 TKKGIQGVKFVVY
+1726 TRKGIQGVKFVVY

-1901 PVITAGVSIKKTGYA
+1901 PVITTGVSIKKTGYA

>member
-22 LIPTSAFAAS
+22 LIPTSAFAAPS
-32 SENMP
+32 GSMP
-37 SEITLKKSDY
+37 SEITLQKSDY

-58 SPSFDKPLYLHII
+58 SPSFGEPLYLHII
-71 NMNVGGKTKVGF
+71 NMNVGGETKIGF

-123 AKYMTDAYKAKFGS
+123 AKYQTDAYKEKWGGE
-137 QLWTDQNMIRYHNA
+137 LWTDQNLIRYHNA

-171 EGQRVAIAKE
+171 EGQKVAIAKE

-202 GTTTFYEKGCKVIDN
+202 GTTTFYQKGEKVLDN
-217 PDCWP
+217 TDCWP

-228 YHYIGGNATSPDGKK
+228 YRYIGGNATSPDGKK
-243 HYTNDNTQAIMVA
+243 HYTNDNTQAVMVA
-256 TPRGE
+256 TPKKSDI
-261 PTIDD
+261 PSDK

-273 VDSSNPTKGLP
+273 VDSSNPTKGLA
-284 GATFSLTMV
+284 GATFSLEMV
-293 GSDDPSF
+293 GSDDPKF

-311 YTFKPLK
+311 YTFKNLK

-337 PGPYTVT
+337 PGPYAVT
-344 LPMNGQKTVTVTA
+344 LPTNGQKTVTVTA
-357 TDTPITTSSGSIRKV
+357 LDTPITLASGSIRKV
-372 DKDIPTMGLAGATI
+372 DKDRPTMGLAGATI
-386 RITGIDNNFKYEGQT
+386 RITGIDNNFTYEGQT
-401 VAGGALT
+401 VEGGALT

-418 SYIAEEIGAPEGYIL
+418 SYVAEEIGAPEGYIL

-445 KKSDVTLVF
+445 KKNEVKLVF

-559 DSVTKEPVANCTF
+559 DSVTKKPVANCTF

-584 LTTDGAGR
+584 LTTDGTGR

-606 ETAVPKG
+606 ETAVPQG

-710 FQVNAGKTEVG
+710 FQVNAGVTNVG

-742 GGVEGAKFEIFYA
+742 GGVKDAKFEIFYA

-798 PEGYQLDE
+798 PAGYQLDE

-850 QLRYLDGTSG
+850 QLRYLGGTSG

-870 TDQNGVCSWTGLK
+870 TDQNGVCSWTSLK

-931 KKVDAKNP
+931 KKVDAKHP

-984 IVTEVEAPAGYIIDG
+984 IVTEIEAPAGYIIDG

-1034 KLLPGAEFIIRKSD
+1034 KLLSGAEFIIRKSD

-1057 IHNNLTIES
+1057 IHNDLTIES

-1128 PSTCSLLI
+1128 P
-1136 KKVCS
+1136 
-1141 INTDKM
+1141 
-1147 LEGAVFDVRYA
+1147 
-1158 DGSVVGDSNGV
+1158 
-1169 YETGADGT
+1169 
-1177 ILITGLEANK
+1177 
-1187 AIIVTETK
+1187 
-1195 APNGFAI
+1195 
-1202 DTKPQTVTTI
+1202 
-1212 AGKVVQLTFAN
+1212 
-1223 APYGKLVIEKRDAET
+1223 
-1238 NNLLPGAEF
+1238 
-1247 RVTTA
+1247 
-1252 AGCEVGQNGV
+1252 
-1262 IGDTTLT
+1262 
-1269 SNGIFR
+1269 
-1275 TDADG
+1275 
-1280 KITIS
+1280 
-1285 NLRPGNYIITE
+1285 
-1296 IKAPDGYLIDDPTR
+1296 
-1310 NVTVTAGD
+1310 
-1318 TQTIVFKNHS
+1318 S

-1476 DGKITITNVRPGS
+1476 DGKITITNVRPGN

-1649 AKLNGEIVG
+1649 AKMNGEIVG

-1726 TKKGIQGVKFVVY
+1726 TRKGIQGVKFVVY

>member
-22 LIPTSAFAAS
+22 LIPTSAFAAPS
-32 SENMP
+32 GSMP
-37 SEITLKKSDY
+37 SEITLQKSDY

-58 SPSFDKPLYLHII
+58 SPSFGEPLYLHII
-71 NMNVGGKTKVGF
+71 NMNVGGETKIGF

-92 NTLIGKKWGNPE
+92 NTLIDKKWGNPE

-123 AKYMTDAYKAKFGS
+123 AKYQIDAYKEKWGGE
-137 QLWTDQNMIRYHNA
+137 LWTDQNLIRYHNA

-171 EGQRVAIAKE
+171 EGQKVAIAKE

-202 GTTTFYEKGCKVIDN
+202 GTTTFYQKGEKVLDN
-217 PDCWP
+217 TDCWP

-228 YHYIGGNATSPDGKK
+228 YRYIGGDATSPDGKK
-243 HYTNDNTQAIMVA
+243 HYTNDNTQAVMVA
-256 TPRGE
+256 TPKK
-261 PTIDD
+261 PDITSDK

-273 VDSSNPTKGLP
+273 VDSSNPTKGLA
-284 GATFSLTMV
+284 GATFSLEMV
-293 GSDDPSF
+293 GSDDPKF
-300 PMTGV
+300 TMTGV

-311 YTFKPLK
+311 YTFKNLK

-337 PGPYTVT
+337 PGPYAVT
-344 LPMNGQKTVTVTA
+344 LPTNGQKTVTVTA
-357 TDTPITTSSGSIRKV
+357 LDTPITLASGSIRKV
-372 DKDIPTMGLAGATI
+372 DKDRPTMGLAGATI
-386 RITGIDNNFKYEGQT
+386 RITGIDNNFTYEGQT
-401 VAGGALT
+401 VEGGALT

-418 SYIAEEIGAPEGYIL
+418 SYVAEEIGAPEGYIL

-445 KKSDVTLVF
+445 KKNEVKLVF

-559 DSVTKEPVANCTF
+559 DSVTKKPVANCTF

-630 FTLTFENVPK
+630 FTRTFENVPK

-710 FQVNAGKTEVG
+710 FQVNAGVTNVG

-798 PEGYQLDE
+798 PAGYQLDE

-850 QLRYLDGTSG
+850 QLRYLGGTSG

-931 KKVDAKNP
+931 KKVDAKHP

-984 IVTEVEAPAGYIIDG
+984 IVTEIEAPAGYIIDG

-1034 KLLPGAEFIIRKSD
+1034 KLLSGAEFIIRKSD

-1057 IHNNLTIES
+1057 IHNDLTIES

-1128 PSTCSLLI
+1128 P
-1136 KKVCS
+1136 
-1141 INTDKM
+1141 
-1147 LEGAVFDVRYA
+1147 
-1158 DGSVVGDSNGV
+1158 
-1169 YETGADGT
+1169 
-1177 ILITGLEANK
+1177 
-1187 AIIVTETK
+1187 
-1195 APNGFAI
+1195 
-1202 DTKPQTVTTI
+1202 
-1212 AGKVVQLTFAN
+1212 
-1223 APYGKLVIEKRDAET
+1223 
-1238 NNLLPGAEF
+1238 
-1247 RVTTA
+1247 
-1252 AGCEVGQNGV
+1252 
-1262 IGDTTLT
+1262 
-1269 SNGIFR
+1269 
-1275 TDADG
+1275 
-1280 KITIS
+1280 
-1285 NLRPGNYIITE
+1285 
-1296 IKAPDGYLIDDPTR
+1296 
-1310 NVTVTAGD
+1310 
-1318 TQTIVFKNHS
+1318 S

-1476 DGKITITNVRPGS
+1476 DGKITITNVRPGN
-1489 YVITEIKAPDGYLI
+1489 YIITEIKAPDGYLI

-1649 AKLNGEIVG
+1649 AKMNGEIVG

-1711 NTASASMLIHKIDSV
+1711 NSASASMLIHKIDSV
-1726 TKKGIQGVKFVVY
+1726 TRKGIQGVKFVVY

>member
-1 MRTKIGT
+1 MRQKIGT

-22 LIPTSAFAAS
+22 LIPTSAFAAPS
-32 SENMP
+32 GSMP
-37 SEITLKKSDY
+37 SEITLQKSDY

-58 SPSFDKPLYLHII
+58 SPSFGEPLYLHII
-71 NMNVGGKTKVGF
+71 NMNVGGKTNVGF
-83 CAEHGKQLG
+83 CAEHSKQLG

-123 AKYMTDAYKAKFGS
+123 AKYQTDAYKEKWGGE
-137 QLWTDQNMIRYHNA
+137 LWTDQNLIRYHNA

-171 EGQRVAIAKE
+171 EGQKVAIAKE

-202 GTTTFYEKGCKVIDN
+202 GTTTFYQKGEKVLDN
-217 PDCWP
+217 TDCWP

-256 TPRGE
+256 TPSI
-261 PTIDD
+261 PTLGN
-266 YQIVVKK
+266 YQITVKK
-273 VDSSNPTKGLP
+273 VDSSNPTKGLA
-284 GATFSLTMV
+284 GAEFSLEMV
-293 GSDDPSF
+293 GSDDPKF

-305 TGQDGT
+305 TGQGGT
-311 YTFKPLK
+311 LTFKDLK

-323 VTETEAPEGYQIDN
+323 VTETKAPEDYQIDN

-344 LPMNGQKTVTVTA
+344 LPTNGQNTVTVTA
-357 TDTPITTSSGSIRKV
+357 TDTPITLASGSIRKV
-372 DKDIPTMGLAGATI
+372 DKDRPTMGLAGATI
-386 RITGIDNNFKYEGQT
+386 RITGIDNNFTYEGQT
-401 VAGGALT
+401 VEGGALT

-418 SYIAEEIGAPEGYIL
+418 SYVAEEIGAPEGYIL

-445 KKSDVTLVF
+445 KKNEVKLVF

-559 DSVTKEPVANCTF
+559 NSVTKEPVANCTF

-710 FQVNAGKTEVG
+710 FQVNAGVTNVG

-798 PEGYQLDE
+798 PAGYQLDE

-850 QLRYLDGTSG
+850 QLRYLGGTSG

-931 KKVDAKNP
+931 KKVDAKHP

-984 IVTEVEAPAGYIIDG
+984 IVTEIEAPAGYIIDG

-1034 KLLPGAEFIIRKSD
+1034 KLLSGAEFIIRKSD

-1057 IHNNLTIES
+1057 IHNDLTIES

-1128 PSTCSLLI
+1128 P
-1136 KKVCS
+1136 
-1141 INTDKM
+1141 
-1147 LEGAVFDVRYA
+1147 
-1158 DGSVVGDSNGV
+1158 
-1169 YETGADGT
+1169 
-1177 ILITGLEANK
+1177 
-1187 AIIVTETK
+1187 
-1195 APNGFAI
+1195 
-1202 DTKPQTVTTI
+1202 
-1212 AGKVVQLTFAN
+1212 
-1223 APYGKLVIEKRDAET
+1223 
-1238 NNLLPGAEF
+1238 
-1247 RVTTA
+1247 
-1252 AGCEVGQNGV
+1252 
-1262 IGDTTLT
+1262 
-1269 SNGIFR
+1269 
-1275 TDADG
+1275 
-1280 KITIS
+1280 
-1285 NLRPGNYIITE
+1285 
-1296 IKAPDGYLIDDPTR
+1296 
-1310 NVTVTAGD
+1310 
-1318 TQTIVFKNHS
+1318 S

-1476 DGKITITNVRPGS
+1476 DGKITITNVRPGN

-1649 AKLNGEIVG
+1649 AKMNGEIVG

-1726 TKKGIQGVKFVVY
+1726 TRKGIQGVKFVVY

>member
-32 SENMP
+32 SGSTP
-37 SEITLKKSDY
+37 SEITLKQSDY

-71 NMNVGGKTKVGF
+71 NMNVGGETKVGF

-104 PVTNSFI
+104 TVTNSFI

-123 AKYMTDAYKAKFGS
+123 AKYQTDAYKEKWGGA
-137 QLWTDQNMIRYHNA
+137 LWTDQNMIRYHNA

-171 EGQRVAIAKE
+171 EGQKVAIAKE

-202 GTTTFYEKGCKVIDN
+202 GTTTFYQKGEKVLDN
-217 PDCWP
+217 TDCWP

-228 YHYIGGNATSPDGKK
+228 YHYIGGDATSPDGKK

-256 TPRGE
+256 TPKKSDI
-261 PTIDD
+261 PSDK

-273 VDSSNPTKGLP
+273 VDSSNPTKGLA
-284 GATFSLTMV
+284 GATFSLEMV
-293 GSDDPSF
+293 GSDDPKF

-311 YTFKPLK
+311 YTFKNLK

-337 PGPYTVT
+337 PGPYAVT
-344 LPMNGQKTVTVTA
+344 LPTNGQKTVTVTA
-357 TDTPITTSSGSIRKV
+357 LDTPITLASGSIRKV
-372 DKDIPTMGLAGATI
+372 DKDRPTMGLAGATI
-386 RITGIDNNFKYEGQT
+386 RITGIDNNFTYEGQT
-401 VAGGALT
+401 VEGGALT

-418 SYIAEEIGAPEGYIL
+418 SYVAEEIGAPEGYIL

-445 KKSDVTLVF
+445 KKNEVKLVF

-710 FQVNAGKTEVG
+710 FQVNAGVTNVG

-798 PEGYQLDE
+798 PAGYQLDE

-850 QLRYLDGTSG
+850 QLRYLGGTSG

-870 TDQNGVCSWTGLK
+870 TDQNGVCSWTSLK

-931 KKVDAKNP
+931 KKVDAKHP

-984 IVTEVEAPAGYIIDG
+984 IVTEIEAPAGYIIDG

-1057 IHNNLTIES
+1057 IHNDLTIES

-1128 PSTCSLLI
+1128 P
-1136 KKVCS
+1136 
-1141 INTDKM
+1141 
-1147 LEGAVFDVRYA
+1147 
-1158 DGSVVGDSNGV
+1158 
-1169 YETGADGT
+1169 
-1177 ILITGLEANK
+1177 
-1187 AIIVTETK
+1187 
-1195 APNGFAI
+1195 
-1202 DTKPQTVTTI
+1202 
-1212 AGKVVQLTFAN
+1212 
-1223 APYGKLVIEKRDAET
+1223 
-1238 NNLLPGAEF
+1238 
-1247 RVTTA
+1247 
-1252 AGCEVGQNGV
+1252 
-1262 IGDTTLT
+1262 
-1269 SNGIFR
+1269 
-1275 TDADG
+1275 
-1280 KITIS
+1280 
-1285 NLRPGNYIITE
+1285 
-1296 IKAPDGYLIDDPTR
+1296 
-1310 NVTVTAGD
+1310 
-1318 TQTIVFKNHS
+1318 S

-1476 DGKITITNVRPGS
+1476 DGKITITNVRPGN

-1649 AKLNGEIVG
+1649 AKMNGEIVG

-1726 TKKGIQGVKFVVY
+1726 TRKGIQGVKFVVY

>member
-1 MRTKIGT
+1 MRQKIGT

-22 LIPTSAFAAS
+22 LIPTSAFAAPS
-32 SENMP
+32 GSMP
-37 SEITLKKSDY
+37 SEITLQKSDY

-58 SPSFDKPLYLHII
+58 SPSFGEPLYLHII
-71 NMNVGGKTKVGF
+71 NMNVGGKTKIGF

-123 AKYMTDAYKAKFGS
+123 AKYQTDAYKEKWGGE
-137 QLWTDQNMIRYHNA
+137 LWTDQNLIRYHNA

-171 EGQRVAIAKE
+171 EGQKVAIAKE

-202 GTTTFYEKGCKVIDN
+202 GTTTFYQKGEKVLDN
-217 PDCWP
+217 TDCWP

-256 TPRGE
+256 TPSI
-261 PTIDD
+261 PTAES

-273 VDSSNPTKGLP
+273 VDSSNPTKGLS

-293 GSDDPSF
+293 GSTKTL
-300 PMTGV
+300 TGV

-311 YTFKPLK
+311 YTFKNLK

-323 VTETEAPEGYQIDN
+323 VTETKAPDGYQIDN

-344 LPMNGQKTVTVTA
+344 LPTNGQKTVTVTA
-357 TDTPITTSSGSIRKV
+357 LDTPITLASGSIRKV
-372 DKDIPTMGLAGATI
+372 DKDRPTMGLAGATI
-386 RITGIDNNFKYEGQT
+386 RITGIDNNFTYEGQT
-401 VAGGALT
+401 VEGGALT

-418 SYIAEEIGAPEGYIL
+418 SYVAEEIGAPEGYIL

-445 KKSDVTLVF
+445 KKNEVKLVF

-559 DSVTKEPVANCTF
+559 NSVTKEPVANCTF

-578 GTYHET
+578 GTYHEA

-710 FQVNAGKTEVG
+710 FQVNAGVTNVG

-798 PEGYQLDE
+798 PAGYQLDE

-850 QLRYLDGTSG
+850 QLRYLGGTSG

-870 TDQNGVCSWTGLK
+870 TDQNGVCSWTSLK

-931 KKVDAKNP
+931 KKVDAKHP

-984 IVTEVEAPAGYIIDG
+984 IVTEIEAPAGYIIDG

-1057 IHNNLTIES
+1057 IHNDLTIES

-1128 PSTCSLLI
+1128 P
-1136 KKVCS
+1136 
-1141 INTDKM
+1141 
-1147 LEGAVFDVRYA
+1147 
-1158 DGSVVGDSNGV
+1158 
-1169 YETGADGT
+1169 
-1177 ILITGLEANK
+1177 
-1187 AIIVTETK
+1187 
-1195 APNGFAI
+1195 
-1202 DTKPQTVTTI
+1202 
-1212 AGKVVQLTFAN
+1212 
-1223 APYGKLVIEKRDAET
+1223 
-1238 NNLLPGAEF
+1238 
-1247 RVTTA
+1247 
-1252 AGCEVGQNGV
+1252 
-1262 IGDTTLT
+1262 
-1269 SNGIFR
+1269 
-1275 TDADG
+1275 
-1280 KITIS
+1280 
-1285 NLRPGNYIITE
+1285 
-1296 IKAPDGYLIDDPTR
+1296 
-1310 NVTVTAGD
+1310 
-1318 TQTIVFKNHS
+1318 S

-1476 DGKITITNVRPGS
+1476 DGKITITNVRPGN

-1649 AKLNGEIVG
+1649 AKMNGEIVG

-1726 TKKGIQGVKFVVY
+1726 TRKGIQGVKFVVY

>member
-22 LIPTSAFAAS
+22 LIPTSAFAAPS
-32 SENMP
+32 GSMP
-37 SEITLKKSDY
+37 SEITLQKSDY

-58 SPSFDKPLYLHII
+58 SPSFGEPLYLHII
-71 NMNVGGKTKVGF
+71 NMNVGGKTNVGF

-123 AKYMTDAYKAKFGS
+123 AKYQTDAYKEKWGGE
-137 QLWTDQNMIRYHNA
+137 LWTDQNLIRYHNA

-171 EGQRVAIAKE
+171 EGQKVAIAKE

-202 GTTTFYEKGCKVIDN
+202 GTTTFYQKGEKVLDN
-217 PDCWP
+217 TDCWP

-256 TPRGE
+256 TPSI
-261 PTIDD
+261 PTAES

-273 VDSSNPTKGLP
+273 VDSSNPTKGLS

-293 GSDDPSF
+293 GSTKTL
-300 PMTGV
+300 TGV

-311 YTFKPLK
+311 YTFKNLK

-337 PGPYTVT
+337 PGPYAVT
-344 LPMNGQKTVTVTA
+344 LPTNGQSTVTVTA
-357 TDTPITTSSGSIRKV
+357 LDTPITLASGSIRKV
-372 DKDIPTMGLAGATI
+372 DKDRPTMGLAGATI
-386 RITGIDNNFKYEGQT
+386 RITGIDNNFTYEGQT
-401 VAGGALT
+401 VEGGALT

-418 SYIAEEIGAPEGYIL
+418 SYVAEEIGAPEGYIL

-445 KKSDVTLVF
+445 KKNEVKLVF

-710 FQVNAGKTEVG
+710 FQVNAGVTNVG

-798 PEGYQLDE
+798 PAGYQLDE

-850 QLRYLDGTSG
+850 QLRYLGGTSG

-870 TDQNGVCSWTGLK
+870 TDQNGVCSWTSLK

-931 KKVDAKNP
+931 KKVDAKHP
-939 TKVLAGAKFRVQ
+939 AKVLAGAKFRVQ

-984 IVTEVEAPAGYIIDG
+984 IVTEIEAPAGYIIDG

-1057 IHNNLTIES
+1057 IHNDLTIES

-1128 PSTCSLLI
+1128 P
-1136 KKVCS
+1136 
-1141 INTDKM
+1141 
-1147 LEGAVFDVRYA
+1147 
-1158 DGSVVGDSNGV
+1158 
-1169 YETGADGT
+1169 
-1177 ILITGLEANK
+1177 
-1187 AIIVTETK
+1187 
-1195 APNGFAI
+1195 
-1202 DTKPQTVTTI
+1202 
-1212 AGKVVQLTFAN
+1212 
-1223 APYGKLVIEKRDAET
+1223 
-1238 NNLLPGAEF
+1238 
-1247 RVTTA
+1247 
-1252 AGCEVGQNGV
+1252 
-1262 IGDTTLT
+1262 
-1269 SNGIFR
+1269 
-1275 TDADG
+1275 
-1280 KITIS
+1280 
-1285 NLRPGNYIITE
+1285 
-1296 IKAPDGYLIDDPTR
+1296 
-1310 NVTVTAGD
+1310 
-1318 TQTIVFKNHS
+1318 S

-1476 DGKITITNVRPGS
+1476 DGKITITNVRPGN
-1489 YVITEIKAPDGYLI
+1489 YIITEIKAPDGYLI

-1649 AKLNGEIVG
+1649 AKMNGEIVG

-1726 TKKGIQGVKFVVY
+1726 TRKGIQGVKFVVY

>member
-517 EGYVVNSEP
+517 EGYVINSEP

-559 DSVTKEPVANCTF
+559 DSVTKKPVANCTF

-710 FQVNAGKTEVG
+710 FQVNAGVTNVG

-798 PEGYQLDE
+798 PAGYQLDE

-850 QLRYLDGTSG
+850 QLRYLGGTSG
-860 TGGTVIGEKV
+860 TGGTAIGEKV

-978 EPEKTI
+978 EPKKTI
-984 IVTEVEAPAGYIIDG
+984 IVTEIEAPAGYIIDG

-1169 YETGADGT
+1169 YETGVDGT

-1195 APNGFAI
+1195 APDGFAI
-1202 DTKPQTVTTI
+1202 DTKPQTITTI
-1212 AGKVVQLTFAN
+1212 AGKTVQLTFAN
-1223 APYGKLVIEKRDAET
+1223 APYGKLVIEKRDAQT
-1238 NNLLPGAEF
+1238 NELLPGAEF

-1275 TDADG
+1275 TGADG

-1310 NVTVTAGD
+1310 NVTVTSGD

-1922 VMRWTVSGVRN
+1922 IMRWTVSGVRN

-2063 SIARWTTSVY
+2063 SIARWTTSIY

>member
-22 LIPTSAFAAS
+22 LIPTSAFAAPS
-32 SENMP
+32 GSMP
-37 SEITLKKSDY
+37 SEITLQKSDY

-58 SPSFDKPLYLHII
+58 SPSFGEPLYLHII
-71 NMNVGGKTKVGF
+71 NMNVGGETKIGF

-123 AKYMTDAYKAKFGS
+123 AKYQTDAYKEKWGGE
-137 QLWTDQNMIRYHNA
+137 LWTDQNLIRYHNA

-171 EGQRVAIAKE
+171 EGQKVAIAKE

-202 GTTTFYEKGCKVIDN
+202 GTTTFYQKGEKVLDN
-217 PDCWP
+217 TDCWP

-228 YHYIGGNATSPDGKK
+228 YRYIGGNATSPDGKK
-243 HYTNDNTQAIMVA
+243 HYTNDNTQAVMVA
-256 TPRGE
+256 TPKKE
-261 PTIDD
+261 PTGDTYRI
-266 YQIVVKK
+266 IVKK
-273 VDSSNPTKGLP
+273 VDSSNPTKGLA
-284 GATFSLTMV
+284 GATFSLEMV
-293 GSDDPSF
+293 GSDDPKF
-300 PMTGV
+300 PKTGV

-311 YTFKPLK
+311 YIFDRLE

-710 FQVNAGKTEVG
+710 FQVNAGVTNVG

-742 GGVEGAKFEIFYA
+742 GGVEGAKFEIYYA

-798 PEGYQLDE
+798 PAGYQLDE

-850 QLRYLDGTSG
+850 QLRYLGGTSG

-984 IVTEVEAPAGYIIDG
+984 IVTEIEAPAGYIIDG

-1057 IHNNLTIES
+1057 IHNDLTIES

-1128 PSTCSLLI
+1128 P
-1136 KKVCS
+1136 
-1141 INTDKM
+1141 
-1147 LEGAVFDVRYA
+1147 
-1158 DGSVVGDSNGV
+1158 
-1169 YETGADGT
+1169 
-1177 ILITGLEANK
+1177 
-1187 AIIVTETK
+1187 
-1195 APNGFAI
+1195 
-1202 DTKPQTVTTI
+1202 
-1212 AGKVVQLTFAN
+1212 
-1223 APYGKLVIEKRDAET
+1223 
-1238 NNLLPGAEF
+1238 
-1247 RVTTA
+1247 
-1252 AGCEVGQNGV
+1252 
-1262 IGDTTLT
+1262 
-1269 SNGIFR
+1269 
-1275 TDADG
+1275 
-1280 KITIS
+1280 
-1285 NLRPGNYIITE
+1285 
-1296 IKAPDGYLIDDPTR
+1296 
-1310 NVTVTAGD
+1310 
-1318 TQTIVFKNHS
+1318 S

-1922 VMRWTVSGVRN
+1922 IMRWTVSGVRN

>member
-22 LIPTSAFAAS
+22 LIPTSAFAAPS
-32 SENMP
+32 GSMP
-37 SEITLKKSDY
+37 SEITLQKSDY

-58 SPSFDKPLYLHII
+58 SPSFGEPLYLHII
-71 NMNVGGKTKVGF
+71 NMNVGGETKIGF

-123 AKYMTDAYKAKFGS
+123 TKYQTDAYKEKWGGE
-137 QLWTDQNMIRYHNA
+137 LWTDPNLIRYHNA

-171 EGQRVAIAKE
+171 EGQKVAIAKE

-202 GTTTFYEKGCKVIDN
+202 GTTTFYQKGEKVLDN
-217 PDCWP
+217 TDCWP
-222 DVDVTL
+222 DVDVAL

-243 HYTNDNTQAIMVA
+243 HYTNENTQAIMVA
-256 TPRGE
+256 TPKE
-261 PTIDD
+261 PTSEE

-273 VDSSNPTKGLP
+273 VDSSNPTKGLA
-284 GATFSLTMV
+284 GAEFSLEMV
-293 GSDDPSF
+293 GSDDPKF

-305 TGQDGT
+305 TRQNGT
-311 YTFKPLK
+311 YTFRGLK

-323 VTETEAPEGYQIDN
+323 VTETTAPDGYQIDN

-344 LPMNGQKTVTVTA
+344 LPTNGQKTVTVTA
-357 TDTPITTSSGSIRKV
+357 LDTPITLASGSIRKV
-372 DKDIPTMGLAGATI
+372 DKDRPTMGLAGATI
-386 RITGIDNNFKYEGQT
+386 RITGIDNNFTYEGQT
-401 VAGGALT
+401 VEGGALT

-418 SYIAEEIGAPEGYIL
+418 SYVAEEIGAPEGYIL

-445 KKSDVTLVF
+445 KKNEVKLVF

-710 FQVNAGKTEVG
+710 FQVNAGVTNVG

-798 PEGYQLDE
+798 PAGYQLDE

-850 QLRYLDGTSG
+850 QLRYLGGTSG
-860 TGGTVIGEKV
+860 TGGTAIGEKV

-978 EPEKTI
+978 EPKKTI
-984 IVTEVEAPAGYIIDG
+984 IVTEIEAPAGYIIDG

-1057 IHNNLTIES
+1057 IHNDLTIES

-1083 IIKGLTPGN
+1083 IIKGLTPGH

-1128 PSTCSLLI
+1128 P
-1136 KKVCS
+1136 
-1141 INTDKM
+1141 
-1147 LEGAVFDVRYA
+1147 
-1158 DGSVVGDSNGV
+1158 
-1169 YETGADGT
+1169 
-1177 ILITGLEANK
+1177 
-1187 AIIVTETK
+1187 
-1195 APNGFAI
+1195 
-1202 DTKPQTVTTI
+1202 
-1212 AGKVVQLTFAN
+1212 
-1223 APYGKLVIEKRDAET
+1223 
-1238 NNLLPGAEF
+1238 
-1247 RVTTA
+1247 
-1252 AGCEVGQNGV
+1252 
-1262 IGDTTLT
+1262 
-1269 SNGIFR
+1269 
-1275 TDADG
+1275 
-1280 KITIS
+1280 
-1285 NLRPGNYIITE
+1285 
-1296 IKAPDGYLIDDPTR
+1296 
-1310 NVTVTAGD
+1310 
-1318 TQTIVFKNHS
+1318 S

-1476 DGKITITNVRPGS
+1476 DGKITITNVRPGN
-1489 YVITEIKAPDGYLI
+1489 YIITEIKAPDGYLI

-1649 AKLNGEIVG
+1649 AKMNGEIVG

-1726 TKKGIQGVKFVVY
+1726 TRKGIQGVKFVVY

>member
-1 MRTKIGT
+1 MRTRIGT

-32 SENMP
+32 SESMP

-71 NMNVGGKTKVGF
+71 NMNVGGETKVGF

-123 AKYMTDAYKAKFGS
+123 AKYQTDAYKEKWGGA
-137 QLWTDQNMIRYHNA
+137 LWTDQNMIRYHNA

-171 EGQRVAIAKE
+171 EGQKVAIAKE

-202 GTTTFYEKGCKVIDN
+202 GTTTFYQKGEKVLDN
-217 PDCWP
+217 TDCWP

-256 TPRGE
+256 TPKTPDTPIE
-261 PTIDD
+261 D

-273 VDSSNPTKGLP
+273 VDSTNPTKGLA
-284 GATFSLTMV
+284 GATFSLTKV
-293 GSDDPSF
+293 GSDDPKY
-300 PMTGV
+300 PLTGV

-311 YTFKPLK
+311 YTFRRLE

-337 PGPYTVT
+337 PGPYAVT
-344 LPMNGQKTVTVTA
+344 LPTNGQKTVTVTA
-357 TDTPITTSSGSIRKV
+357 TDTPITIASGSIRKV
-372 DKDIPTMGLAGATI
+372 DKDRPTMGLAGATI
-386 RITGIDNNFKYEGQT
+386 RITGIDNNFTYEGQT
-401 VAGGALT
+401 VEGGALT

-418 SYIAEEIGAPEGYIL
+418 SYVAEEIGAPEGYIL

-445 KKSDVTLVF
+445 KKNEVKLVF

-710 FQVNAGKTEVG
+710 FQVNAGVTNVG

-798 PEGYQLDE
+798 PAGYQLDE

-850 QLRYLDGTSG
+850 QLRYLGGTSG

-870 TDQNGVCSWTGLK
+870 TDQNGVCSWTSLK

-931 KKVDAKNP
+931 KKVDAKHP

-984 IVTEVEAPAGYIIDG
+984 IVTEIEAPAGYIIDG

-1057 IHNNLTIES
+1057 IHNDLTIES

-1128 PSTCSLLI
+1128 P
-1136 KKVCS
+1136 
-1141 INTDKM
+1141 
-1147 LEGAVFDVRYA
+1147 
-1158 DGSVVGDSNGV
+1158 
-1169 YETGADGT
+1169 
-1177 ILITGLEANK
+1177 
-1187 AIIVTETK
+1187 
-1195 APNGFAI
+1195 
-1202 DTKPQTVTTI
+1202 
-1212 AGKVVQLTFAN
+1212 
-1223 APYGKLVIEKRDAET
+1223 
-1238 NNLLPGAEF
+1238 
-1247 RVTTA
+1247 
-1252 AGCEVGQNGV
+1252 
-1262 IGDTTLT
+1262 
-1269 SNGIFR
+1269 
-1275 TDADG
+1275 
-1280 KITIS
+1280 
-1285 NLRPGNYIITE
+1285 
-1296 IKAPDGYLIDDPTR
+1296 
-1310 NVTVTAGD
+1310 
-1318 TQTIVFKNHS
+1318 S

-1426 IIIEKRDSKTNE
+1426 IIIEKRDSKTNK

-1476 DGKITITNVRPGS
+1476 DGKITITNVRPGN
-1489 YVITEIKAPDGYLI
+1489 YIITEIKAPDGYLI

-1649 AKLNGEIVG
+1649 AKMNGEIVG

-1726 TKKGIQGVKFVVY
+1726 TRKGIQGVKFVVY

>member
-32 SENMP
+32 SESMP

-71 NMNVGGKTKVGF
+71 NMNVGGETKVGF

-123 AKYMTDAYKAKFGS
+123 AKYQTDAYKEKWGGA
-137 QLWTDQNMIRYHNA
+137 LWTDQNMIRYHNA

-171 EGQRVAIAKE
+171 EGQKVAIAKE

-202 GTTTFYEKGCKVIDN
+202 GTTTFYQKGEKVLDN
-217 PDCWP
+217 TDCWP

-256 TPRGE
+256 TPKE
-261 PTIDD
+261 PTSEK

-273 VDSSNPTKGLP
+273 VDSSNPTKGLA
-284 GATFSLTMV
+284 GAEFSLEMV
-293 GSDDPSF
+293 GSDDPKF

-305 TGQDGT
+305 TGQNGT
-311 YTFKPLK
+311 LTFTNLK

-323 VTETEAPEGYQIDN
+323 VTETKAPEDYQIDN

-344 LPMNGQKTVTVTA
+344 LPTNGQKTVTVTA
-357 TDTPITTSSGSIRKV
+357 TDTPITIASGSIRKV
-372 DKDIPTMGLAGATI
+372 DKDRPTMGLAGATI

-418 SYIAEEIGAPEGYIL
+418 SYVAEEIGAPEGYIL

-445 KKSDVTLVF
+445 KKNEVKLVF

-710 FQVNAGKTEVG
+710 FQVNAGVTNVG

-850 QLRYLDGTSG
+850 QLRYLGGTSG

-984 IVTEVEAPAGYIIDG
+984 IVTEIEAPAGYIIDG

-1034 KLLPGAEFIIRKSD
+1034 KLLSGAEFIIRKSD

-1057 IHNNLTIES
+1057 IHNDLTIES

-1083 IIKGLTPGN
+1083 IIKGLTPGH

-1128 PSTCSLLI
+1128 P
-1136 KKVCS
+1136 
-1141 INTDKM
+1141 
-1147 LEGAVFDVRYA
+1147 
-1158 DGSVVGDSNGV
+1158 
-1169 YETGADGT
+1169 
-1177 ILITGLEANK
+1177 
-1187 AIIVTETK
+1187 
-1195 APNGFAI
+1195 
-1202 DTKPQTVTTI
+1202 
-1212 AGKVVQLTFAN
+1212 
-1223 APYGKLVIEKRDAET
+1223 
-1238 NNLLPGAEF
+1238 
-1247 RVTTA
+1247 
-1252 AGCEVGQNGV
+1252 
-1262 IGDTTLT
+1262 
-1269 SNGIFR
+1269 
-1275 TDADG
+1275 
-1280 KITIS
+1280 
-1285 NLRPGNYIITE
+1285 
-1296 IKAPDGYLIDDPTR
+1296 
-1310 NVTVTAGD
+1310 
-1318 TQTIVFKNHS
+1318 S

-1649 AKLNGEIVG
+1649 AKMNGEIVG

-1726 TKKGIQGVKFVVY
+1726 TRKGIQGVKFVVY

>member
-22 LIPTSAFAAS
+22 LIPTSAFAAPS
-32 SENMP
+32 GSMP
-37 SEITLKKSDY
+37 SEITLQKSDY

-58 SPSFDKPLYLHII
+58 SPSFGEPLYLHII
-71 NMNVGGKTKVGF
+71 NMNVGGETKIGF

-92 NTLIGKKWGNPE
+92 NTLIGKKWANPE

-123 AKYMTDAYKAKFGS
+123 AKYQTDAYKEKWGGE
-137 QLWTDQNMIRYHNA
+137 LWTDQNLIRYHNA

-171 EGQRVAIAKE
+171 EGQKVAIAKE

-202 GTTTFYEKGCKVIDN
+202 GTTTFYQKGEKVLDN
-217 PDCWP
+217 TDCWP

-228 YHYIGGNATSPDGKK
+228 YHYIGGNVTSPDGKK

-256 TPRGE
+256 TPKP
-261 PTIDD
+261 PTAED

-273 VDSSNPTKGLP
+273 VDSSNPTKGLS
-284 GATFSLTMV
+284 GAAFSLEMV
-293 GSDDPSF
+293 GSDDPMF

-311 YTFKPLK
+311 YTFKKLK

-323 VTETEAPEGYQIDN
+323 VTETKAPDGYQIDN

-344 LPMNGQKTVTVTA
+344 LPTNGQKTVTVTA
-357 TDTPITTSSGSIRKV
+357 LDTPITLASGSIRKV
-372 DKDIPTMGLAGATI
+372 DKDRPTMGLAGATI
-386 RITGIDNNFKYEGQT
+386 RITGIDNNFTYEGQT
-401 VAGGALT
+401 VEGGALT

-418 SYIAEEIGAPEGYIL
+418 SYVAEEIGAPEGYIL

-445 KKSDVTLVF
+445 KKNEVKLVF

-559 DSVTKEPVANCTF
+559 DSVTKKPVANCTF

-630 FTLTFENVPK
+630 FTRTFENVPK

-710 FQVNAGKTEVG
+710 FQVNAGVTNVG

-850 QLRYLDGTSG
+850 QLRYLGGTSG

-931 KKVDAKNP
+931 KKVDAKHP

-984 IVTEVEAPAGYIIDG
+984 IVTEIEAPAGYIIDG

-1057 IHNNLTIES
+1057 IHNDLTIES

-1128 PSTCSLLI
+1128 P
-1136 KKVCS
+1136 
-1141 INTDKM
+1141 
-1147 LEGAVFDVRYA
+1147 
-1158 DGSVVGDSNGV
+1158 
-1169 YETGADGT
+1169 
-1177 ILITGLEANK
+1177 
-1187 AIIVTETK
+1187 
-1195 APNGFAI
+1195 
-1202 DTKPQTVTTI
+1202 
-1212 AGKVVQLTFAN
+1212 
-1223 APYGKLVIEKRDAET
+1223 
-1238 NNLLPGAEF
+1238 
-1247 RVTTA
+1247 
-1252 AGCEVGQNGV
+1252 
-1262 IGDTTLT
+1262 
-1269 SNGIFR
+1269 
-1275 TDADG
+1275 
-1280 KITIS
+1280 
-1285 NLRPGNYIITE
+1285 
-1296 IKAPDGYLIDDPTR
+1296 
-1310 NVTVTAGD
+1310 
-1318 TQTIVFKNHS
+1318 S

-1489 YVITEIKAPDGYLI
+1489 YIITEIKAPDGYLI

-1649 AKLNGEIVG
+1649 AKMNGEIVG

-1726 TKKGIQGVKFVVY
+1726 TRKGIQGVKFVVY